1 MSVFDKLKAYS
12 RKPAAVILATVMATS
27 TIPTTPIAQAVTAA
41 YAESST
47 QTTKETKATEKAVA
61 PADLGIKPVNWGGK
75 SDVTLTFSTHID
87 NGEAVATIS
96 ANQVK
101 ALVKDQLENSEDFK
115 NQFVYTKNGQ
125 DALSKQIDAKLAE
138 INKTGKGL
146 PESTTDED
154 GNKTTYSDA
163 VFNSEVAITP
173 EVTGCK
179 VELVNSTDGANS
191 AAKVNDDG
199 SITIKTDKE
208 IKEGTVGLKV
218 TQLSVKASFGYAYMK
233 KVSNTAASGSEG
245 SDGND
250 NGRISIDVGTVGGS
264 GDVHLEGDGQ
274 MSGSSTQITDDPKA
288 KTDVT
293 LENVTSGYGVGMPV
307 STAKVT
313 ANEYYAGI
321 DPSTFAEVDAT
332 DLYYKT
338 THAPYVISLG
348 YKGLRGDIK
357 NSNKEFDA
365 ELSDG
370 DGDVKQNLTIKP
382 NKHFDGGDFTINW
395 YYPNGDPV
403 DGATTTVHVKIA
415 KRTIDLGHVTPSP
428 VDDLAVTAD
437 ALPFRMANDK
447 QQSAA
452 LKKSLNEAVA
462 KLVKNYQMDNPE
474 FEADDISDF
483 FDSAEILDNDAT
495 NELYYGSAEQQNF
508 KLGSENLKLT
518 SRKVKS
524 DDDVLS
530 NYTFTGSPIIE
541 VKKMDSAV
549 WSKTSGD
556 RSLASKLTISGKG
569 LNNEEFHF
577 DKPDARWIHEKGTYT
592 WKDGTIAL
600 ANDPI
605 SSDTKFAA
613 SYQDADKLETM
624 SEGSVDRRF
633 YVKDSDGVIH
643 KITDTTYKLDHT
655 APVLTAFNASP
666 HGSEKTIKQNKLSVW
681 AAEQMDVDFL
691 TSEGPETGTASG
703 MNNAQITYEEEGSTG
718 EKRISPKKL
727 SHKDGT
733 NAYGFSINAN
743 SKVAVKSISLDLTD
757 NAGNVSPEPQKYN
770 SPSVKDCNVK
780 EIEELMAD
788 TTAPTIS
795 TSWDTSAASNGKYYN
810 SNRTLTITINA
821 PFFNYVQ
828 QMMPEYAVA
837 TITKNGSDWETV
849 KPGNFTRI
857 EGTDTWVKTVTF
869 TEDGDYEVKNVNVQD
884 VVGRGADADGDTF
897 TIDKTAPKLNVS
909 WNTEAA
915 QNGKYYNAA
924 RTATITVEEHNFDPN
939 LFKIEAPVSA
949 GNGDEATPAQI
960 GGWSSNGDTHT
971 ATVTF
976 PGQGVY
982 TLSVSGED
990 LASNKSESYTSPEF
1004 VIDTIKPKIDI
1015 QNVVNRTAY
1024 AGEVAPTAAV
1034 HDTNLADGTS
1044 IEVSKISYPLSKDD
1058 PNPYAGAA
1066 INTSATDKSVSYLN
1080 PAKTKGNDGVYTLTV
1095 QAIDLAGNTE
1105 SEAVTW
1111 SVNRFGST
1119 YVISD
1124 NTGKMLDQYLKSSK
1138 TTDVKVT
1145 EINPSGLD
1153 DNKTS
1158 VELTRDTKN
1167 TTLKSGDNYTTD
1179 ANTASGWSEYNYTV
1193 SKSNYDKDGA
1203 YRVLFHSEDAAGN
1216 SSENTMEGK
1225 NAKKSGAAAEINFA
1239 VDDTAPIAS
1248 FVDLA
1253 SNGKYEES
1261 SHKAKV
1267 SFEDNLKL
1275 SKAQI
1280 KVNGKTVATFTAD
1293 QLEKNPIREF
1303 VLDGSS
1309 SKQDVSVVAWDAA
1322 GNKSKELKAT
1332 GVLVTNDSFVL
1343 WMNNLPLMVGTIVAI
1358 VVVAGGI
1365 YMVVAKKRKENE
1377 EK

>member
-41 YAESST
+41 YAESTTT
-47 QTTKETKATEKAVA
+47 QSAKTTETKVT
-61 PADLGIKPVNWGGK
+61 PADLGIKETPWDGK

-87 NGEAVATIS
+87 DGEAVATIS

-163 VFNSEVAITP
+163 VFNSKVAITP

-208 IKEGTVGLKV
+208 IKEGTVSLKV

-274 MSGSSTQITDDPKA
+274 MSGSSTQVTDDPKA

-321 DPSTFAEVDAT
+321 DSSTFADVNAEGLV
-332 DLYYKT
+332 YK
-338 THAPYVISLG
+338 ANQSFDVYAGGLLG
-348 YKGLRGDIK
+348 LKGEIVSDGAND
-357 NSNKEFDA
+357 EFFGA
-365 ELSDG
+365 ELTTSILDKTQT
-370 DGDVKQNLTIKP
+370 VQITPKKAFESEKT
-382 NKHFDGGDFTINW
+382 FTINW
-395 YYPNGDPV
+395 AYPNGK
-403 DGATTTVHVKIA
+403 GNAGTTTVHVKGIA
-415 KRTIDLGHVTPSP
+415 KKPIEASQLAIDAQYYRFQDDQEKNVCDLLNQKVKDQL
-428 VDDLAVTAD
+428 VDDADKDAVKKDDYFKSVSLDGYDETGAS
-437 ALPFRMANDK
+437 PSVCKIVPGEKNDK
-447 QQSAA
+447 NDVYSNYTIECPESVVVNAIEAPTWGEATESGEKTNDLTLASKIGENNSDWTITSGNYKDRYVKQLPTASWGDHTLSAG
-452 LKKSLNEAVA
+452 
-462 KLVKNYQMDNPE
+462 LVKDSFSETWKYPDDQVKDQGNPVHSLYARNSKNGIITRVE
-474 FEADDISDF
+474 VSYKFDCEAPTLSNMTF
-483 FDSAEILDNDAT
+483 DNDANVKKVT
-495 NELYYGSAEQQNF
+495 KDDIIFADQKSDVAYTLAD
-508 KLGSENLKLT
+508 NLSGVAHDNVKTSYSDLKSGKNDIPAKLT
-518 SRKVKS
+518 WDKDANLARFDIKGNTEVPVDSISIHAVDDAGNTADLKPGPNKVPANVTKLVS
-524 DDDVLS
+524 DS
-530 NYTFTGSPIIE
+530 
-541 VKKMDSAV
+541 
-549 WSKTSGD
+549 SGVTV
-556 RSLASKLTISGKG
+556 AISYSDTTPQRTANGKG
-569 LNNEEFHF
+569 
-577 DKPDARWIHEKGTYT
+577 
-592 WKDGTIAL
+592 
-600 ANDPI
+600 
-605 SSDTKFAA
+605 
-613 SYQDADKLETM
+613 
-624 SEGSVDRRF
+624 
-633 YVKDSDGVIH
+633 
-643 KITDTTYKLDHT
+643 
-655 APVLTAFNASP
+655 
-666 HGSEKTIKQNKLSVW
+666 
-681 AAEQMDVDFL
+681 
-691 TSEGPETGTASG
+691 
-703 MNNAQITYEEEGSTG
+703 
-718 EKRISPKKL
+718 
-727 SHKDGT
+727 
-733 NAYGFSINAN
+733 
-743 SKVAVKSISLDLTD
+743 
-757 NAGNVSPEPQKYN
+757 
-770 SPSVKDCNVK
+770 
-780 EIEELMAD
+780 
-788 TTAPTIS
+788 
-795 TSWDTSAASNGKYYN
+795 YYN
-810 SNRTLTITINA
+810 HGRS
-821 PFFNYVQ
+821 
-828 QMMPEYAVA
+828 
-837 TITKNGSDWETV
+837 
-849 KPGNFTRI
+849 
-857 EGTDTWVKTVTF
+857 VTF
-869 TEDGDYEVKNVNVQD
+869 TVTDPFFKYTKKYEPQAICTITRDGADYTTVSLDQQGSGWKDLGNDTYSYTVDLSADGDYVIGEAKFHD
-884 VVGRGADADGDTF
+884 VLGGDGVHGASADGEEF
-897 TIDKTAPKLNVS
+897 VIDQTAPKLNVS

-990 LASNKSESYTSPEF
+990 LATNKSESYTSPEF

-1179 ANTASGWSEYNYTV
+1179 SDTSSGWSEYNYTV

-1293 QLEKNPIREF
+1293 QLEKSPIREF
-1303 VLDGSS
+1303 TLDGSS
-1309 SKQDVSVVAWDAA
+1309 SKQDVTVVAWDAA

>member
-41 YAESST
+41 YAEESQQSQPAKGET
-47 QTTKETKATEKAVA
+47 NTTAFDAKTVLSKN
-61 PADLGIKPVNWGGK
+61 IKWDGVQNLE
-75 SDVTLTFSTHID
+75 LTFSTHIND
-87 NGEAVATIS
+87 GKATAKIS
-96 ANQVK
+96 ADQVT
-101 ALVKDQLENSEDFK
+101 ALVNTELTKSSYDDQF
-115 NQFVYTKNGQ
+115 QYTRDGQ
-125 DALSKQIDAKLAE
+125 DALSKAIDAKLAE
-138 INKTGKGL
+138 INKSGL
-146 PESTTDED
+146 PE
-154 GNKTTYSDA
+154 NKTETSKDGKEKTETKYSNA
-163 VFNSEVAITP
+163 VFDDDNDAKMTREI
-173 EVTGCK
+173 TGCK
-179 VELVNSTDGANS
+179 VELANNTDGANS
-191 AAKVNDDG
+191 VAKVNDDG
-199 SITIKTDKE
+199 SISVETDNE
-208 IKEGTVGLKV
+208 ITGVISLKV
-218 TQLSVKASFGYAYMK
+218 TQISAKVNFGYKYDKAVTK
-233 KVSNTAASGSEG
+233 TVTSSSSDSSDSKDNAGGNFDISIGTE
-245 SDGND
+245 DGNQS
-250 NGRISIDVGTVGGS
+250 NVS
-264 GDVHLEGDGQ
+264 GAIGD
-274 MSGSSTQITDDPKA
+274 
-288 KTDVT
+288 KTDQSTTHETVT
-293 LENVTSGYGVGMPV
+293 DRDDVSLKDVASGYGVGATI
-307 STAKVT
+307 STGQLSAK
-313 ANEYYAGI
+313 EYY
-321 DPSTFAEVDAT
+321 DQFAPVANIDAT
-332 DLYYKT
+332 DLIYKT
-338 THAPYVISLG
+338 SHDPYEISLG
-348 YKGLRGDIK
+348 KQGLTGTVQIA
-357 NSNKEFDA
+357 DA
-365 ELSDG
+365 DAKYFSAEPPTSSAD
-370 DGDVKQNLTIKP
+370 LTQKIQITPK
-382 NKHFDGGDFTINW
+382 KAFDGEKTFTISW
-395 YYPNGDPV
+395 KYPNGN
-403 DGATTTVHVKIA
+403 GAGTTTVHVKGIA
-415 KRTIDLGHVTPSP
+415 KKPLDLSG
-428 VDDLAVTAD
+428 VTAKD
-437 ALPFRMANDK
+437 QVDFRMATDQDEYLK
-447 QQSAA
+447 DAA
-452 LKKSLNEAVA
+452 NKAAKKAIEDTKTGDEV
-462 KLVKNYQMDNPE
+462 
-474 FEADDISDF
+474 SDF
-483 FDSAEILDNDAT
+483 YKSASI
-495 NELYYGSAEQQNF
+495 
-508 KLGSENLKLT
+508 
-518 SRKVKS
+518 KS
-524 DDDVLS
+524 DDYSDYYTNATAQKNNTLDEKKLTLEQGNNDVLD
-530 NYTFTGSPIIE
+530 NYAITGQPTVVVKAMESKAWSDGTDLTKRLSLAGTGLKAETFTSP
-541 VKKMDSAV
+541 
-549 WSKTSGD
+549 SKTWIKTNATAKWQGGK
-556 RSLASKLTISGKG
+556 LADTRGGLSAETKFVESTDDTNRGGQGKMENSFYVQDNDDKIVREITGTSYLYDNVVPGLTSFKAVPDTSK
-569 LNNEEFHF
+569 F
-577 DKPDARWIHEKGTYT
+577 
-592 WKDGTIAL
+592 KDFK
-600 ANDPI
+600 
-605 SSDTKFAA
+605 SSD
-613 SYQDADKLETM
+613 
-624 SEGSVDRRF
+624 
-633 YVKDSDGVIH
+633 
-643 KITDTTYKLDHT
+643 
-655 APVLTAFNASP
+655 
-666 HGSEKTIKQNKLSVW
+666 NKVW
-681 AAEQMDVDFL
+681 AAENMKVQFYTTEGDNTKDDENPCASGINKVEG
-691 TSEGPETGTASG
+691 TYTEQSSKGKSEEKPIPGTAFDKTKDKYG
-703 MNNAQITYEEEGSTG
+703 YEFS
-718 EKRISPKKL
+718 L
-727 SHKDGT
+727 SAD
-733 NAYGFSINAN
+733 
-743 SKVAVKSISLDLTD
+743 SKVRSDQIHVTLTD
-757 NAGNVSPEPQKYN
+757 NAGNKS
-770 SPSVKDCNVK
+770 K
-780 EIEELMAD
+780 ELGYGDALLDGKKNTNIDVEELAA
-788 TTAPTIS
+788 TTSAPTIS
-795 TSWDTSAASNGKYYN
+795 TSWNTTAASNGKYYN
-810 SNRTLTITINA
+810 VNRTLTVTIHA
-821 PFFNYVQ
+821 PFF
-828 QMMPEYAVA
+828 EYTQAYLSGDVFA
-837 TITKNGSDWETV
+837 TVTKNGGSYRTLTPSDF
-849 KPGNFTRI
+849 KSQGN
-857 EGTDTWVKTVTF
+857 DTWVATVDF
-869 TEDGDYEVKNVNVQD
+869 TEDGDYEVSNVNVQD
-884 VVGRGADADGDTF
+884 ILGRGSTADGDTF

-1293 QLEKNPIREF
+1293 QLEKSPIREF
-1303 VLDGSS
+1303 TLDGSS
-1309 SKQDVSVVAWDAA
+1309 SKQDVTVVAWDAA

>member
-41 YAESST
+41 YAESTT
-47 QTTKETKATEKAVA
+47 QTTKETEVTEKAVA
-61 PADLGIKPVNWGGK
+61 PADLGIKPVNWDGK

-101 ALVKDQLENSEDFK
+101 ALVKGQLENSEDFK

-179 VELVNSTDGANS
+179 VELANSTDGANS
-191 AAKVNDDG
+191 AATVNDDG

-208 IKEGTVGLKV
+208 IKEGTVSLKV

-274 MSGSSTQITDDPKA
+274 MSGSSTQVTDDPKA

-321 DPSTFAEVDAT
+321 DSSTFADVNAEGLV
-332 DLYYKT
+332 YKSNQSFDVY
-338 THAPYVISLG
+338 AGGLLGLKGVIVSDGANDELFG
-348 YKGLRGDIK
+348 
-357 NSNKEFDA
+357 A
-365 ELSDG
+365 ELTTSILDKTQTVQITPKKAFEG
-370 DGDVKQNLTIKP
+370 ERT
-382 NKHFDGGDFTINW
+382 FTINW
-395 YYPNGDPV
+395 AYPNGK
-403 DGATTTVHVKIA
+403 GNAGTTTVHVKGIA
-415 KRTIDLGHVTPSP
+415 KKPIEADQLAIDAQYYRFQDDQEKNVCDLLNQKVKDQL
-428 VDDLAVTAD
+428 VDDADKDAVKKEDYFKSVSLDGYDETGASTSVCKIKPG
-437 ALPFRMANDK
+437 ATNDK
-447 QQSAA
+447 NDVYSNYEIKCPESVSVKPIESMVLEDWGKTTDSGEKTAE
-452 LKKSLNEAVA
+452 LTLTSKYGEDNHEWTITHKNFRERYVKELPVA
-462 KLVKNYQMDNPE
+462 SWDGHTLSKDLVK
-474 FEADDISDF
+474 
-483 FDSAEILDNDAT
+483 DSFTNTWKNDTDEEGSPAYPLYARNSKNGIITRVTVSYEYDRTAPTLKNITFDNDA
-495 NELYYGSAEQQNF
+495 SV
-508 KLGSENLKLT
+508 K
-518 SRKVKS
+518 KVPKDDILFTDQKS
-524 DDDVLS
+524 DVAYTLADELSGVDHDNVKTTYDDLKS
-530 NYTFTGSPIIE
+530 GKTGILADPLIWDKSGNRARFDIKGDSE
-541 VKKMDSAV
+541 VPVDSISIHAV
-549 WSKTSGD
+549 DAAVNVATLD
-556 RSLASKLTISGKG
+556 RSKSQEVPEKVSKLVANSSGVTVNVSYSDTTPQRTANGKG
-569 LNNEEFHF
+569 
-577 DKPDARWIHEKGTYT
+577 
-592 WKDGTIAL
+592 
-600 ANDPI
+600 
-605 SSDTKFAA
+605 
-613 SYQDADKLETM
+613 
-624 SEGSVDRRF
+624 
-633 YVKDSDGVIH
+633 
-643 KITDTTYKLDHT
+643 
-655 APVLTAFNASP
+655 
-666 HGSEKTIKQNKLSVW
+666 
-681 AAEQMDVDFL
+681 
-691 TSEGPETGTASG
+691 
-703 MNNAQITYEEEGSTG
+703 
-718 EKRISPKKL
+718 
-727 SHKDGT
+727 
-733 NAYGFSINAN
+733 
-743 SKVAVKSISLDLTD
+743 
-757 NAGNVSPEPQKYN
+757 
-770 SPSVKDCNVK
+770 
-780 EIEELMAD
+780 
-788 TTAPTIS
+788 
-795 TSWDTSAASNGKYYN
+795 YYN
-810 SNRTLTITINA
+810 HGRS
-821 PFFNYVQ
+821 
-828 QMMPEYAVA
+828 
-837 TITKNGSDWETV
+837 
-849 KPGNFTRI
+849 
-857 EGTDTWVKTVTF
+857 VTF
-869 TEDGDYEVKNVNVQD
+869 TVTDPFCKYTKQYEPQQICKITRDGSDYVTVSLDQQGSGWKDLGNDTYSYTVDLSADGDYVIGEAKFHD
-884 VVGRGADADGDTF
+884 VLGGGIHSASADGEEF
-897 TIDKTAPKLNVS
+897 VIDQTAPKLNVS

-1179 ANTASGWSEYNYTV
+1179 SDTSSGWSEYNYTV

-1293 QLEKNPIREF
+1293 QLEKSPIREF
-1303 VLDGSS
+1303 TLDGSS
-1309 SKQDVSVVAWDAA
+1309 SKQDVTVVAWDAA

>member
-1 MSVFDKLKAYS
+1 MFDKLKAYS

-41 YAESST
+41 YAAETST
-47 QTTKETKATEKAVA
+47 QATKETEVTEKAVA
-61 PADLGIKPVNWGGK
+61 PADLGIKPVNWDGK

-101 ALVKDQLENSEDFK
+101 ALVKGQLENSEDFK

-179 VELVNSTDGANS
+179 VELANSTDGANS
-191 AAKVNDDG
+191 AATVNDDG

-208 IKEGTVGLKV
+208 IKEGTVSLKV

-274 MSGSSTQITDDPKA
+274 MSGSSTQVTDDPKA

-321 DPSTFAEVDAT
+321 DSSTFADVNAEGLV
-332 DLYYKT
+332 YKSNQSFDVY
-338 THAPYVISLG
+338 AGGLLGLKGVIVSDGANDELFG
-348 YKGLRGDIK
+348 
-357 NSNKEFDA
+357 A
-365 ELSDG
+365 ELTTSILDKTQTVQITPKKAFEG
-370 DGDVKQNLTIKP
+370 ERT
-382 NKHFDGGDFTINW
+382 FTINW
-395 YYPNGDPV
+395 AYPNGK
-403 DGATTTVHVKIA
+403 GNAGTTTVHVKGIA
-415 KRTIDLGHVTPSP
+415 KKPIEADQLAIDAQYYRFQDDQEKNVCDLLNQKVKDQL
-428 VDDLAVTAD
+428 VDDADKDAVKKEDYFKSVSLDGYDETGASVSVCKIKPGVTNDENDVYSNYAIECPESVVVNAIEAPTWGEETESHEKTNDLILTSKIGENNSDWTITSGNYKDRYVKQLPTASWGD
-437 ALPFRMANDK
+437 HTL
-447 QQSAA
+447 SA
-452 LKKSLNEAVA
+452 E
-462 KLVKNYQMDNPE
+462 LVKDSFSKTWKYSDEQVKDQGNPVHSLYARNSKNGIITRVE
-474 FEADDISDF
+474 VSYKFDCEAPTLSNITF
-483 FDSAEILDNDAT
+483 DNDA
-495 NELYYGSAEQQNF
+495 NV
-508 KLGSENLKLT
+508 K
-518 SRKVKS
+518 KVTKDDIIFADQKS
-524 DDDVLS
+524 DVAYTLADNLS
-530 NYTFTGSPIIE
+530 GVAHDN
-541 VKKMDSAV
+541 V
-549 WSKTSGD
+549 KTSYSD
-556 RSLASKLTISGKG
+556 LKSGKNDIPAELTWDDKG
-569 LNNEEFHF
+569 ANLARF
-577 DKPDARWIHEKGTYT
+577 DIRGNTEVPVDSISIHAVDEAGNTADLKPGPNKVP
-592 WKDGTIAL
+592 
-600 ANDPI
+600 ANVTKLVSDSSGVTVAI
-605 SSDTKFAA
+605 SYSDTTP
-613 SYQDADKLETM
+613 Q
-624 SEGSVDRRF
+624 R
-633 YVKDSDGVIH
+633 
-643 KITDTTYKLDHT
+643 T
-655 APVLTAFNASP
+655 A
-666 HGSEKTIKQNKLSVW
+666 
-681 AAEQMDVDFL
+681 
-691 TSEGPETGTASG
+691 
-703 MNNAQITYEEEGSTG
+703 
-718 EKRISPKKL
+718 
-727 SHKDGT
+727 
-733 NAYGFSINAN
+733 
-743 SKVAVKSISLDLTD
+743 
-757 NAGNVSPEPQKYN
+757 
-770 SPSVKDCNVK
+770 
-780 EIEELMAD
+780 
-788 TTAPTIS
+788 
-795 TSWDTSAASNGKYYN
+795 NGKGYYN
-810 SNRTLTITINA
+810 HGRS
-821 PFFNYVQ
+821 
-828 QMMPEYAVA
+828 
-837 TITKNGSDWETV
+837 
-849 KPGNFTRI
+849 
-857 EGTDTWVKTVTF
+857 VTF
-869 TEDGDYEVKNVNVQD
+869 TVTDPFFKYTKKYEPQAICTITRDGADYTTVSLDQQGSGWKDLGNDTYSYTVDLSADGDYVIGQAKFHD
-884 VVGRGADADGDTF
+884 VIGGGVHTALADGEEF
-897 TIDKTAPKLNVS
+897 VIDQTAPKLNVS

-1111 SVNRFGST
+1111 SVNLFGST

-1179 ANTASGWSEYNYTV
+1179 SDTSSGWSEYNYTV

-1293 QLEKNPIREF
+1293 QLEKSPIREF
-1303 VLDGSS
+1303 TLDGSS
-1309 SKQDVSVVAWDAA
+1309 SKQDVTVVAWDAA

>member
-41 YAESST
+41 YAAETST
-47 QTTKETKATEKAVA
+47 SEPAKSEYKSKATSSV
-61 PADLGIKPVNWGGK
+61 DLTGRTISLTFDSKVPKGVDGTARATIKK
-75 SDVTLTFSTHID
+75 SDLED
-87 NGEAVATIS
+87 
-96 ANQVK
+96 
-101 ALVKDQLENSEDFK
+101 LVYSNSHELFD
-115 NQFVYTKNGQ
+115 
-125 DALSKQIDAKLAE
+125 DALNNAVDAKL
-138 INKTGKGL
+138 
-146 PESTTDED
+146 
-154 GNKTTYSDA
+154 
-163 VFNSEVAITP
+163 
-173 EVTGCK
+173 
-179 VELVNSTDGANS
+179 
-191 AAKVNDDG
+191 
-199 SITIKTDKE
+199 KE
-208 IKEGTVGLKV
+208 IEKDPKKQNVKLYYGNGGSKYHGRTYDVSLTSDTEGVVVKEIDKDTYEVSSDKVVENAKLTLTVK
-218 TQLSVKASFGYAYMK
+218 SASFGYMFKYSYEDVVEPTEKPEPGEGAGGADS
-233 KVSNTAASGSEG
+233 SNPAGDSKGNGDSATGKATSGSENKTKYDVVDTEKTG
-245 SDGND
+245 EKVNLDEETVAKINAAFAAD
-250 NGRISIDVGTVGGS
+250 TIS
-264 GDVHLEGDGQ
+264 
-274 MSGSSTQITDDPKA
+274 
-288 KTDVT
+288 
-293 LENVTSGYGVGMPV
+293 VTSNDAWNGVQN
-307 STAKVT
+307 A
-313 ANEYYAGI
+313 I
-321 DPSTFAEVDAT
+321 DA
-332 DLYYKT
+332 
-338 THAPYVISLG
+338 
-348 YKGLRGDIK
+348 
-357 NSNKEFDA
+357 
-365 ELSDG
+365 
-370 DGDVKQNLTIKP
+370 VKQNGVTVSDLKYENKGTAKTVELFNAPEGLTLSSDTKGNDFVSVSEPSYKDGVYSISVTPKACDPRNQDVVAHVKVKYPNGEEAGNIAVTIKP
-382 NKHFDGGDFTINW
+382 
-395 YYPNGDPV
+395 V
-403 DGATTTVHVKIA
+403 A
-415 KRTIDLGHVTPSP
+415 KQRVDLGKWVNTE
-428 VDDLAVTAD
+428 
-437 ALPFRMANDK
+437 ALPFRLAKDQKPEILKTANDLGK
-447 QQSAA
+447 
-452 LKKSLNEAVA
+452 
-462 KLVKNYQMDNPE
+462 
-474 FEADDISDF
+474 
-483 FDSAEILDNDAT
+483 DAT
-495 NELYYGSAEQQNF
+495 NGEVSDLFESVTITEEEYNKAAFATDDTELDSSALEF
-508 KLGSENLKLT
+508 KLRGSKDNLDKLNNYDFTVDGSQITQPKIKVAKIKDVAWDEQSGVTLTGLTYNEDYYKKQGNKDYSKTIHKADDNLWYRNVATVGVDGENAVAVSQDIEDNQTVADLDFAKQQTFKTSASANQLAKFYTQNSDKVIKRVRDVNYNYDHTRPSLT
-518 SRKVKS
+518 SFTAKASGSKKAELKS
-524 DDDVLS
+524 GSHAGALVADRITVDFEANDGPSNDGTGVSGIADVQANYQIQKS
-530 NYTFTGSPIIE
+530 GQKTATPKAEDYGKYTFEIDE
-541 VKKMDSAV
+541 D
-549 WSKTSGD
+549 
-556 RSLASKLTISGKG
+556 
-569 LNNEEFHF
+569 
-577 DKPDARWIHEKGTYT
+577 
-592 WKDGTIAL
+592 
-600 ANDPI
+600 
-605 SSDTKFAA
+605 
-613 SYQDADKLETM
+613 
-624 SEGSVDRRF
+624 
-633 YVKDSDGVIH
+633 
-643 KITDTTYKLDHT
+643 
-655 APVLTAFNASP
+655 
-666 HGSEKTIKQNKLSVW
+666 
-681 AAEQMDVDFL
+681 
-691 TSEGPETGTASG
+691 
-703 MNNAQITYEEEGSTG
+703 
-718 EKRISPKKL
+718 
-727 SHKDGT
+727 
-733 NAYGFSINAN
+733 
-743 SKVAVKSISLDLTD
+743 SKVSTDSIHVKMVD
-757 NAGNVSPEPQKYN
+757 NAGNTNDQTLADAKINPKYTELVRASSAPEI
-770 SPSVKDCNVK
+770 SSSW
-780 EIEELMAD
+780 D
-788 TTAPTIS
+788 TTA
-795 TSWDTSAASNGKYYN
+795 ASNAKYYN
-810 SNRTLTITINA
+810 VSRTLTLTIKA
-821 PFFNYVQ
+821 PFYEYVQ
-828 QMMPEYAVA
+828 EYMENVPIA
-837 TITKNGSDWETV
+837 
-849 KPGNFTRI
+849 
-857 EGTDTWVKTVTF
+857 TVTRDGKSWKSVFPTDFKETSEGSNVYTCSIPF
-869 TEDGDYEVKNVNVQD
+869 TEDGDY
-884 VVGRGADADGDTF
+884 VVSDCVVTDLIGRQAKADGDTF

-960 GGWSSNGDTHT
+960 GGWTSNGDTHT

-1024 AGEVAPTAAV
+1024 AGEVAPSAAV
-1034 HDTNLADGTS
+1034 HDTNLADGTT

-1179 ANTASGWSEYNYTV
+1179 SDTSSGWSEYNYTV

-1225 NAKKSGAAAEINFA
+1225 NAKKTGAAAEINFA

-1293 QLEKNPIREF
+1293 QLEKSPIREF
-1303 VLDGSS
+1303 TLDGSS
-1309 SKQDVSVVAWDAA
+1309 SKQDVTVVAWDAA

-1343 WMNNLPLMVGTIVAI
+1343 WMNNLPLMIGTIVAI

-1365 YMVVAKKRKENE
+1365 YLVVAKKRKENE
-1377 EK
+1377 EN

>member
-41 YAESST
+41 YAES
-47 QTTKETKATEKAVA
+47 TTAQPAKGAETEPVTVDPASLVNKNVHWNGQDELMLNFSSHIKDGSSSATIV
-61 PADLGIKPVNWGGK
+61 K
-75 SDVTLTFSTHID
+75 SDVIGMVNNAFQ
-87 NGEAVATIS
+87 GEAYDS
-96 ANQVK
+96 AFAYTAGGDDAVSK
-101 ALVKDQLENSEDFK
+101 A
-115 NQFVYTKNGQ
+115 
-125 DALSKQIDAKLAE
+125 IDESLAREAEKLAKN
-138 INKTGKGL
+138 NKDDEKETVAYDNVAVNGDIARKVVGCDYDIIA
-146 PESTTDED
+146 PE
-154 GNKTTYSDA
+154 GVK
-163 VFNSEVAITP
+163 
-173 EVTGCK
+173 VTK
-179 VELVNSTDGANS
+179 E
-191 AAKVNDDG
+191 KDG
-199 SITIKTDKE
+199 SISIEGNAPVENAQIKLKVKSVTVDLSFNYTYKKTTTPKSTSATE
-208 IKEGTVGLKV
+208 TTVSENKDAKSDDVTNGGTPTPTPTPAPAKSTEETLDGNHKLYASLEDRTVDCGAGTEVLSGAITNREYFSGAADALKAAENVDAAGLVYKTPHADYAVLSGSWQGLK
-218 TQLSVKASFGYAYMK
+218 G
-233 KVSNTAASGSEG
+233 E
-245 SDGND
+245 
-250 NGRISIDVGTVGGS
+250 
-264 GDVHLEGDGQ
+264 
-274 MSGSSTQITDDPKA
+274 
-288 KTDVT
+288 
-293 LENVTSGYGVGMPV
+293 LEN
-307 STAKVT
+307 
-313 ANEYYAGI
+313 
-321 DPSTFAEVDAT
+321 AEA
-332 DLYYKT
+332 
-338 THAPYVISLG
+338 
-348 YKGLRGDIK
+348 
-357 NSNKEFDA
+357 NKEFFDA
-365 ELSDG
+365 DLMTSTAAFEQK
-370 DGDVKQNLTIKP
+370 VKITPK
-382 NKHFDGGDFTINW
+382 KAFEDEKTFTITW
-395 YYPNGDPV
+395 KYPNGDPA
-403 DGATTTVHVKIA
+403 GTTTVHVRGIA
-415 KRTIDLGHVTPSP
+415 QKDL
-428 VDDLAVTAD
+428 DLASVTAENQVD
-437 ALPFRMANDK
+437 FRMATDQDSYLLK
-447 QQSAA
+447 AA
-452 LKKSLNEAVA
+452 NAAAEKAV
-462 KLVKNYQMDNPE
+462 
-474 FEADDISDF
+474 
-483 FDSAEILDNDAT
+483 DAT
-495 NELYYGSAEQQNF
+495 QTGDKITDLYTSASIKESDYSEYYTNGKKYAEN
-508 KLGSENLKLT
+508 KLDGTRLSLK
-518 SRKVKS
+518 KS
-524 DDDVLS
+524 DDDILANYNIIGQPTVVVKPMVSKAWSDDTDLTKRLS
-530 NYTFTGSPIIE
+530 LAGTGLKAETFTSP
-541 VKKMDSAV
+541 
-549 WSKTSGD
+549 SKTWIKTNATAKWQGGK
-556 RSLASKLTISGKG
+556 LADTRGGLSAETKFVESTDDTNRGGQGKMENSFYVQDNDDKIVREITGTSYLYDNVVPGLTSFKAVPDTSK
-569 LNNEEFHF
+569 F
-577 DKPDARWIHEKGTYT
+577 
-592 WKDGTIAL
+592 KDFK
-600 ANDPI
+600 
-605 SSDTKFAA
+605 SSD
-613 SYQDADKLETM
+613 
-624 SEGSVDRRF
+624 
-633 YVKDSDGVIH
+633 
-643 KITDTTYKLDHT
+643 
-655 APVLTAFNASP
+655 
-666 HGSEKTIKQNKLSVW
+666 NKVW
-681 AAEQMDVDFL
+681 AAENMKVQFYTTEGDNTKDDENPCASGINKVEG
-691 TSEGPETGTASG
+691 TYTEQSSKGKSEEKPIPGTAFDKTKDKYG
-703 MNNAQITYEEEGSTG
+703 YEFS
-718 EKRISPKKL
+718 L
-727 SHKDGT
+727 SAD
-733 NAYGFSINAN
+733 
-743 SKVAVKSISLDLTD
+743 SKVRSDQIHVTLTD
-757 NAGNVSPEPQKYN
+757 NAGNKS
-770 SPSVKDCNVK
+770 K
-780 EIEELMAD
+780 ELGYGDALLDGKKNTNIDVEELAA
-788 TTAPTIS
+788 TTSAPTIS
-795 TSWDTSAASNGKYYN
+795 TSWNTTAASNGKYYN
-810 SNRTLTITINA
+810 VNRTLTVTIHA
-821 PFFNYVQ
+821 PFF
-828 QMMPEYAVA
+828 EYTQAYLSGDVFA
-837 TITKNGSDWETV
+837 TVTKNGGSYRTLTPSDF
-849 KPGNFTRI
+849 KSQGN
-857 EGTDTWVKTVTF
+857 DTWVATVDF
-869 TEDGDYEVKNVNVQD
+869 TEDGDYEVSNVNVQD
-884 VVGRGADADGDTF
+884 ILGRGSTADGDTF

-1179 ANTASGWSEYNYTV
+1179 SDTSSGWSEYNYTV

-1225 NAKKSGAAAEINFA
+1225 NAKKSGASAEINFA

-1293 QLEKNPIREF
+1293 QLEKSPIREF
-1303 VLDGSS
+1303 TLDGSS
-1309 SKQDVSVVAWDAA
+1309 SKQDVTVVAWDAA

>member
-41 YAESST
+41 YAES
-47 QTTKETKATEKAVA
+47 TTAQSAKTTETKVT
-61 PADLGIKPVNWGGK
+61 PADLGIKETPWDGK

-87 NGEAVATIS
+87 DGEAVATIS

-163 VFNSEVAITP
+163 VFNSKVAITP

-208 IKEGTVGLKV
+208 IKEGTVSLKV

-274 MSGSSTQITDDPKA
+274 MSGSSTQVTDDPKA

-321 DPSTFAEVDAT
+321 DSSTFADVNAEGLV
-332 DLYYKT
+332 YK
-338 THAPYVISLG
+338 ANQSFDVYAGGLLG
-348 YKGLRGDIK
+348 LKGEIVSDGAND
-357 NSNKEFDA
+357 EFFGA
-365 ELSDG
+365 ELTTSILDKTQT
-370 DGDVKQNLTIKP
+370 VQITPKKA
-382 NKHFDGGDFTINW
+382 FDSEKTFTINW
-395 YYPNGDPV
+395 AYPNGK
-403 DGATTTVHVKIA
+403 GNAGTTTVHVKGIA
-415 KRTIDLGHVTPSP
+415 KKPIEASQLAIDAQYYRFQDDQEKNVCDLLNQKVKDQL
-428 VDDLAVTAD
+428 VDDADKDAVKKDDYFKSVSLDGYDETGAS
-437 ALPFRMANDK
+437 PSVCKIVPGEKNDK
-447 QQSAA
+447 NDVYSNYTIECPESVVVNAIEAPTWGEATESGEKTNDLTLASKIGENNSDWTITSGNYKDRYVKQLPTASWGDHTLSA
-452 LKKSLNEAVA
+452 E
-462 KLVKNYQMDNPE
+462 LVKDSFSETWKYPDDQVKDQGNPVHSLYARNSKNGIITRVE
-474 FEADDISDF
+474 VSYKFDCEAPTLSNMTF
-483 FDSAEILDNDAT
+483 DNDANVKKVT
-495 NELYYGSAEQQNF
+495 KDDIIFADQKSDVAYTLAD
-508 KLGSENLKLT
+508 NLSGVAHDNVKTSYSDLKSGKNDIPAKLT
-518 SRKVKS
+518 WDKDANLARFDIKGNTEVPVDSISIHAVDDAGNTADLKPGPNKVPANVTKLVS
-524 DDDVLS
+524 DS
-530 NYTFTGSPIIE
+530 
-541 VKKMDSAV
+541 
-549 WSKTSGD
+549 SGVTV
-556 RSLASKLTISGKG
+556 AISYSDTTPQRTANGKG
-569 LNNEEFHF
+569 
-577 DKPDARWIHEKGTYT
+577 
-592 WKDGTIAL
+592 
-600 ANDPI
+600 
-605 SSDTKFAA
+605 
-613 SYQDADKLETM
+613 
-624 SEGSVDRRF
+624 
-633 YVKDSDGVIH
+633 
-643 KITDTTYKLDHT
+643 
-655 APVLTAFNASP
+655 
-666 HGSEKTIKQNKLSVW
+666 
-681 AAEQMDVDFL
+681 
-691 TSEGPETGTASG
+691 
-703 MNNAQITYEEEGSTG
+703 
-718 EKRISPKKL
+718 
-727 SHKDGT
+727 
-733 NAYGFSINAN
+733 
-743 SKVAVKSISLDLTD
+743 
-757 NAGNVSPEPQKYN
+757 
-770 SPSVKDCNVK
+770 
-780 EIEELMAD
+780 
-788 TTAPTIS
+788 
-795 TSWDTSAASNGKYYN
+795 YYN
-810 SNRTLTITINA
+810 HGRS
-821 PFFNYVQ
+821 
-828 QMMPEYAVA
+828 
-837 TITKNGSDWETV
+837 
-849 KPGNFTRI
+849 
-857 EGTDTWVKTVTF
+857 VTF
-869 TEDGDYEVKNVNVQD
+869 TVTDPFFKYTKKYEPQAICTITRDGADYTTVSLDQQGSGWKDLGNDTYSYTVDLSADGDYVIGEAKFHD
-884 VVGRGADADGDTF
+884 VLGGDGVHGASAAGEEF
-897 TIDKTAPKLNVS
+897 VIDQTAPKLNVS

-1015 QNVVNRTAY
+1015 HNVVNRTAY

-1293 QLEKNPIREF
+1293 QLEKSPIREF
-1303 VLDGSS
+1303 TLDGSS
-1309 SKQDVSVVAWDAA
+1309 SKQDVTVVAWDAA

>member
-1 MSVFDKLKAYS
+1 MSMFDKLKAYS

-41 YAESST
+41 YAAES
-47 QTTKETKATEKAVA
+47 TTPAKTKGTEKAETKNVT
-61 PADLGIKPVNWGGK
+61 PADLGINDIDNWNGSDQTVTYSVHIDKGTPNVTIKADTIAKLIDEQVRAQAGDQFKYDPNAQTGVSKVVNDELAGITLPDGCKDKAVSKDKNGEYLVTTSLDTKSLAYTVSPAAGVTQNKDNSVTVVANADGEVQLTFTVTKLNYNVSFSYGYEKPQEKKDPEPGKDDTSKKDENTDTSTSENSASGGETATPAPEPTDHVDVKEPVNCKAQFAPDYSKVVFQTPGK
-75 SDVTLTFSTHID
+75 L
-87 NGEAVATIS
+87 
-96 ANQVK
+96 K
-101 ALVKDQLENSEDFK
+101 
-115 NQFVYTKNGQ
+115 FV
-125 DALSKQIDAKLAE
+125 
-138 INKTGKGL
+138 
-146 PESTTDED
+146 
-154 GNKTTYSDA
+154 
-163 VFNSEVAITP
+163 
-173 EVTGCK
+173 
-179 VELVNSTDGANS
+179 
-191 AAKVNDDG
+191 
-199 SITIKTDKE
+199 
-208 IKEGTVGLKV
+208 
-218 TQLSVKASFGYAYMK
+218 
-233 KVSNTAASGSEG
+233 
-245 SDGND
+245 
-250 NGRISIDVGTVGGS
+250 
-264 GDVHLEGDGQ
+264 
-274 MSGSSTQITDDPKA
+274 
-288 KTDVT
+288 
-293 LENVTSGYGVGMPV
+293 
-307 STAKVT
+307 
-313 ANEYYAGI
+313 EYYSNL

-365 ELSDG
+365 ELTDGDSDG
-370 DGDVKQNLTIKP
+370 KQNLEIKP

-395 YYPNGDPV
+395 YYPNDQLV
-403 DGATTTVHVKIA
+403 NGATTTVHVKIE
-415 KRTIDLGHVTPSP
+415 KRMIDLGHVTPNP

-462 KLVKNYQMDNPE
+462 ELVKNYQMDNPE
-474 FEADDISDF
+474 FEADDISDY

-508 KLGSENLKLT
+508 KLNSENLKLT

-530 NYTFTGSPIIE
+530 NYTIMGSPIIE

-549 WSKTSGD
+549 WSDTSGD

-633 YVKDSDGVIH
+633 YVKDSNGVIH

-655 APVLTAFNASP
+655 APVLIAFNASP

-703 MNNAQITYEEEGSTG
+703 MNNAQISYEEEGSTG
-718 EKRISPKKL
+718 EKRINPKKL
-727 SHKDGT
+727 THKDGT

-743 SKVAVKSISLDLTD
+743 SKVAVNSISLDLTD

-810 SNRTLTITINA
+810 SSRTLTITINA

-884 VVGRGADADGDTF
+884 VVGRGADAKGDTF

-949 GNGDEATPAQI
+949 GNGDEATPAQV

-1004 VIDTIKPKIDI
+1004 AIDTIKPKIDI

-1095 QAIDLAGNTE
+1095 QAVDLAGNTE

-1179 ANTASGWSEYNYTV
+1179 SDTSSGWSEYNYTV

-1293 QLEKNPIREF
+1293 QLEKSPIREF
-1303 VLDGSS
+1303 TLDGSS
-1309 SKQDVSVVAWDAA
+1309 SKQDVTVVAWDAA

>member
-41 YAESST
+41 YAES
-47 QTTKETKATEKAVA
+47 TTAQPAKGAETEPVTVDPASLVNKNVHWNGQDELMLNFSSHIKDGSSSATIV
-61 PADLGIKPVNWGGK
+61 K
-75 SDVTLTFSTHID
+75 SDVIGMVNNAFQ
-87 NGEAVATIS
+87 GEAYDS
-96 ANQVK
+96 AFAYTAGGDDAVSK
-101 ALVKDQLENSEDFK
+101 A
-115 NQFVYTKNGQ
+115 
-125 DALSKQIDAKLAE
+125 IDESLAREAEKLAKN
-138 INKTGKGL
+138 NKDDEKETVAYDNVAVNGDIARKVVGCDYDIIA
-146 PESTTDED
+146 PE
-154 GNKTTYSDA
+154 GVK
-163 VFNSEVAITP
+163 
-173 EVTGCK
+173 VTK
-179 VELVNSTDGANS
+179 E
-191 AAKVNDDG
+191 KDG
-199 SITIKTDKE
+199 SISIEGNAPVENAQIKLKVKSVTVDLSFNYTYKKTTTPKSTSATE
-208 IKEGTVGLKV
+208 TTVSENKDAKSDDVTNGGTPTPTPTPAPAKSTEETLDGNHKLYASLEDRTVDCGAGTEVLSGAITNREYFSGAADALKAAENVDAAGLVYKTPHADYAVLSGSWQGLK
-218 TQLSVKASFGYAYMK
+218 G
-233 KVSNTAASGSEG
+233 E
-245 SDGND
+245 
-250 NGRISIDVGTVGGS
+250 
-264 GDVHLEGDGQ
+264 
-274 MSGSSTQITDDPKA
+274 
-288 KTDVT
+288 
-293 LENVTSGYGVGMPV
+293 LEN
-307 STAKVT
+307 
-313 ANEYYAGI
+313 
-321 DPSTFAEVDAT
+321 AEA
-332 DLYYKT
+332 
-338 THAPYVISLG
+338 
-348 YKGLRGDIK
+348 
-357 NSNKEFDA
+357 NKEFFDA
-365 ELSDG
+365 DLMTSTAAFEQK
-370 DGDVKQNLTIKP
+370 VKITPK
-382 NKHFDGGDFTINW
+382 KAFEDEKTFTITW
-395 YYPNGDPV
+395 KYPNGDPA
-403 DGATTTVHVKIA
+403 GTTTVHVRGIA
-415 KRTIDLGHVTPSP
+415 QKDL
-428 VDDLAVTAD
+428 DLASVTAENQVD
-437 ALPFRMANDK
+437 FRMATDQDSYLLK
-447 QQSAA
+447 AA
-452 LKKSLNEAVA
+452 NAAAEKAV
-462 KLVKNYQMDNPE
+462 
-474 FEADDISDF
+474 
-483 FDSAEILDNDAT
+483 DAT
-495 NELYYGSAEQQNF
+495 QTGDKITDLYTSASIKESDYSEYYTNGKKYAEN
-508 KLGSENLKLT
+508 KLDGTRLSLK
-518 SRKVKS
+518 KS
-524 DDDVLS
+524 DDDILANYNIIGQPTVVVKPMVSKAWSDDTDLTKRLS
-530 NYTFTGSPIIE
+530 LAGTGLKAETFTSP
-541 VKKMDSAV
+541 
-549 WSKTSGD
+549 SKTWIKTNATAKWQGGK
-556 RSLASKLTISGKG
+556 LADTRGGLSAETKFVESTDDTNRGGQGKMENSFYVQDNDDKIVREITGTSYLYDNVVPGLTSFKAVPDTSK
-569 LNNEEFHF
+569 F
-577 DKPDARWIHEKGTYT
+577 
-592 WKDGTIAL
+592 KDFK
-600 ANDPI
+600 
-605 SSDTKFAA
+605 SSD
-613 SYQDADKLETM
+613 
-624 SEGSVDRRF
+624 
-633 YVKDSDGVIH
+633 
-643 KITDTTYKLDHT
+643 
-655 APVLTAFNASP
+655 
-666 HGSEKTIKQNKLSVW
+666 NKVW
-681 AAEQMDVDFL
+681 AAENMKVQFYTTEGDNTKDDENPCASGINKVEG
-691 TSEGPETGTASG
+691 TYTEQSSKGKSEEKPIPGTAFDKTKDKYG
-703 MNNAQITYEEEGSTG
+703 YEFS
-718 EKRISPKKL
+718 L
-727 SHKDGT
+727 SAD
-733 NAYGFSINAN
+733 
-743 SKVAVKSISLDLTD
+743 SKVRSDQIHVTLTD
-757 NAGNVSPEPQKYN
+757 NAGNKS
-770 SPSVKDCNVK
+770 K
-780 EIEELMAD
+780 ELGYGDALLDGKKNTNIDVEELAA
-788 TTAPTIS
+788 TTSAPTIS
-795 TSWDTSAASNGKYYN
+795 TSWNTTAASNGKYYN
-810 SNRTLTITINA
+810 VNRTLTVTIHA
-821 PFFNYVQ
+821 PFF
-828 QMMPEYAVA
+828 EYTQAYLSGDVFA
-837 TITKNGSDWETV
+837 TVTKNGGSYRTLTPSDF
-849 KPGNFTRI
+849 KSQGN
-857 EGTDTWVKTVTF
+857 DTWVATVDF
-869 TEDGDYEVKNVNVQD
+869 TEDGDYEVSNVNVQD
-884 VVGRGADADGDTF
+884 ILGRGSTADGDTF

-1179 ANTASGWSEYNYTV
+1179 SDTSSGWSEYNYTV

-1293 QLEKNPIREF
+1293 QLEKSPIREF
-1303 VLDGSS
+1303 TLDGNS
-1309 SKQDVSVVAWDAA
+1309 SKQDVTVVAWDAA

>member
-41 YAESST
+41 YAESTT
-47 QTTKETKATEKAVA
+47 QTAKETKAAETKVT
-61 PADLGIKPVNWGGK
+61 PADLGIKETPWDGK
-75 SDVTLTFSTHID
+75 SNITLAFSTHID

-101 ALVKDQLENSEDFK
+101 ALVKDRLENSEDFK
-115 NQFVYTKNGQ
+115 NQFVYTKSGQ
-125 DALSKQIDAKLAE
+125 DVLSKQIDAKLAE
-138 INKTGKGL
+138 INKDVL
-146 PESTTDED
+146 PKKNVTSED
-154 GNKTTYSDA
+154 GTEKTEYSNA
-163 VFNSEVAITP
+163 VYKEDSMTREITA
-173 EVTGCK
+173 CK
-179 VELVNSTDGANS
+179 VELTNNTEGANS
-191 AAKVNDDG
+191 AATVNNDG
-199 SITIKTDKE
+199 SITIKSNGV
-208 IKEGTVGLKV
+208 ISGTVNLKV
-218 TQLSVKASFGYAYMK
+218 TQLSVKVGFGYKYTK
-233 KVSNTAASGSEG
+233 TVTKTTSSSSSSDGSTSNNNGGISIEVGTEDGNTTTTNKVPSNTTVTPTVI
-245 SDGND
+245 DND
-250 NGRISIDVGTVGGS
+250 ADA
-264 GDVHLEGDGQ
+264 
-274 MSGSSTQITDDPKA
+274 KA
-288 KTDVT
+288 DVT
-293 LENVTSGYGVGMPV
+293 LKDVTSGYGVGSTV
-307 STAKVT
+307 STASVT
-313 ANEYYAGI
+313 TEEYYAGI
-321 DPSTFAEVDAT
+321 DSSTFADVNAEGLV
-332 DLYYKT
+332 YKANQSFDVYSGGLLGLKGEIVSEKANDEFFEAKRT
-338 THAPYVISLG
+338 TSVLDMTQSVQITPKKAFEG
-348 YKGLRGDIK
+348 ERT
-357 NSNKEFDA
+357 F
-365 ELSDG
+365 
-370 DGDVKQNLTIKP
+370 TIKW
-382 NKHFDGGDFTINW
+382 T
-395 YYPNGDPV
+395 YPNGKD
-403 DGATTTVHVKIA
+403 DAGTTTVHVKGIA
-415 KRTIDLGHVTPSP
+415 KKPIEADQLAIDAQYYRFQDDQEKNVCDLLNQKVKDQL
-428 VDDLAVTAD
+428 VDDADKDAVKKDDYFKSVSLDGYDETGASASVCKIVPGEKNDKNDVYSNYEIKCPESVSVKSIESMVLEDWGKTTDSGEKTAD
-437 ALPFRMANDK
+437 LTLTSKYGEDNHEWTITHKNFSNRYVKELP
-447 QQSAA
+447 
-452 LKKSLNEAVA
+452 VA
-462 KLVKNYQMDNPE
+462 SWDGHTLSKDLVKDSFTNTWK
-474 FEADDISDF
+474 SDKDEEGSPAYPLYARNSKNGIITRVTVSYKYDRTAPTLKNITF
-483 FDSAEILDNDAT
+483 DNDA
-495 NELYYGSAEQQNF
+495 SV
-508 KLGSENLKLT
+508 K
-518 SRKVKS
+518 KVPKDDILFTDQKS
-524 DDDVLS
+524 DVSYTLGDVLS
-530 NYTFTGSPIIE
+530 GVDHDS
-541 VKKMDSAV
+541 VKTTYDDLK
-549 WSKTSGD
+549 
-556 RSLASKLTISGKG
+556 SGKSG
-569 LNNEEFHF
+569 I
-577 DKPDARWIHEKGTYT
+577 P
-592 WKDGTIAL
+592 
-600 ANDPI
+600 
-605 SSDTKFAA
+605 
-613 SYQDADKLETM
+613 ADLKWGKT
-624 SEGSVDRRF
+624 GD
-633 YVKDSDGVIH
+633 
-643 KITDTTYKLDHT
+643 
-655 APVLTAFNASP
+655 NASFD
-666 HGSEKTIKQNKLSVW
+666 IKGDTEVPVN
-681 AAEQMDVDFL
+681 
-691 TSEGPETGTASG
+691 
-703 MNNAQITYEEEGSTG
+703 
-718 EKRISPKKL
+718 
-727 SHKDGT
+727 
-733 NAYGFSINAN
+733 
-743 SKVAVKSISLDLTD
+743 SISIHAVDM
-757 NAGNVSPEPQKYN
+757 AGNVATLDTSKSQEVPEKVSKLVSN
-770 SPSVKDCNVK
+770 SSGVTVNVSYS
-780 EIEELMAD
+780 D
-788 TTAPTIS
+788 TTPQRTA
-795 TSWDTSAASNGKYYN
+795 NGKGYYN
-810 SNRTLTITINA
+810 HGRS
-821 PFFNYVQ
+821 
-828 QMMPEYAVA
+828 
-837 TITKNGSDWETV
+837 
-849 KPGNFTRI
+849 
-857 EGTDTWVKTVTF
+857 VTF
-869 TEDGDYEVKNVNVQD
+869 TVTDPFFKYTKQYEPQQICKITRDGSDYVTVSLDQQGSGWKDLGNDTYSYTVDLSADGDYVIGEAKFHD
-884 VVGRGADADGDTF
+884 VLGGGIHSARADGEEF
-897 TIDKTAPKLNVS
+897 VIDQTAPKLNVS

-949 GNGDEATPAQI
+949 GNGDEAAPAQI

-1179 ANTASGWSEYNYTV
+1179 SDTSSGWSEYNYTV

-1293 QLEKNPIREF
+1293 QLEKSPIREF
-1303 VLDGSS
+1303 TLDGSS
-1309 SKQDVSVVAWDAA
+1309 SKQDVTVVAWDAA

>member
-1 MSVFDKLKAYS
+1 MSMFDKLKAYS

-41 YAESST
+41 YAAETS
-47 QTTKETKATEKAVA
+47 QEQPKDAKKAETKSVT
-61 PADLGIKPVNWGGK
+61 PADLGINDIDNWNGNDQTVTYSVHIDKGTPNVTIKAETIAKLIDEQVRAQAGDQFKYDPNAQTGVSKVVNDELAGIKLPDGCKDKAVSKDKNGEYLVTTSLDTKSLAYTVSPAAGVTQNKDNSVTVVGNADGEVQLTFTVTKLNYNVSFSYGYKKPQEKKDPEPGKGDTSKKDENADTSNGAKGASGEETTTPAIPATPEQSYDRVDVEKPVNCKTQFAPDYSKVVFQTPGK
-75 SDVTLTFSTHID
+75 LTF
-87 NGEAVATIS
+87 
-96 ANQVK
+96 K
-101 ALVKDQLENSEDFK
+101 
-115 NQFVYTKNGQ
+115 
-125 DALSKQIDAKLAE
+125 
-138 INKTGKGL
+138 
-146 PESTTDED
+146 
-154 GNKTTYSDA
+154 
-163 VFNSEVAITP
+163 
-173 EVTGCK
+173 
-179 VELVNSTDGANS
+179 
-191 AAKVNDDG
+191 
-199 SITIKTDKE
+199 
-208 IKEGTVGLKV
+208 
-218 TQLSVKASFGYAYMK
+218 
-233 KVSNTAASGSEG
+233 
-245 SDGND
+245 
-250 NGRISIDVGTVGGS
+250 
-264 GDVHLEGDGQ
+264 
-274 MSGSSTQITDDPKA
+274 
-288 KTDVT
+288 
-293 LENVTSGYGVGMPV
+293 
-307 STAKVT
+307 
-313 ANEYYAGI
+313 EYYSNL
-321 DPSTFAEVDAT
+321 DPSAFAEVDAT

-348 YKGLRGDIK
+348 YKGLRGEIK
-357 NSNKEFDA
+357 NSNEEFDA
-365 ELSDG
+365 ELTG
-370 DGDVKQNLTIKP
+370 DDKQNLEIKP

-395 YYPNGDPV
+395 YYPNNQPV
-403 DGATTTVHVKIA
+403 NDATTTVHVKIA

-483 FDSAEILDNDAT
+483 FDSAEILNDKDT
-495 NELYYGSAEQQNF
+495 NDLYYGSAEQQNF
-508 KLGSENLKLT
+508 KLGSGNLKLT
-518 SRKVKS
+518 PRKVKS

-530 NYTFTGSPIIE
+530 NYTFVGSPIIE

-549 WSKTSGD
+549 WSDTSGD

-577 DKPDARWIHEKGTYT
+577 SEPDARWIHEKGTYT

-643 KITDTTYKLDHT
+643 KITNTTYKLDHT

-703 MNNAQITYEEEGSTG
+703 MSKAQVSYVEEGSTG
-718 EKRISPKKL
+718 EKRISPNKL
-727 SHKDGT
+727 NHKDGT

-884 VVGRGADADGDTF
+884 VIGRGADAKGDTF

-1095 QAIDLAGNTE
+1095 QAVDLAGNTE

-1124 NTGKMLDQYLKSSK
+1124 NTGKMLDQYLKSAK

-1179 ANTASGWSEYNYTV
+1179 ADTTSGWSEYNYTV

-1293 QLEKNPIREF
+1293 QLEKSPIREF
-1303 VLDGSS
+1303 TLDGSS
-1309 SKQDVSVVAWDAA
+1309 SKQDVTVVAWDAA

-1365 YMVVAKKRKENE
+1365 YLVVAKKRKENE

>member
-1 MSVFDKLKAYS
+1 MLNFSSHIKDGS
-12 RKPAAVILATVMATS
+12 SSATIV
-27 TIPTTPIAQAVTAA
+27 
-41 YAESST
+41 
-47 QTTKETKATEKAVA
+47 
-61 PADLGIKPVNWGGK
+61 K
-75 SDVTLTFSTHID
+75 SDVIGMVNNAFQ
-87 NGEAVATIS
+87 GEAYDS
-96 ANQVK
+96 AFAYTADGDDAVSK
-101 ALVKDQLENSEDFK
+101 A
-115 NQFVYTKNGQ
+115 
-125 DALSKQIDAKLAE
+125 IDESLAREAEKLAKN
-138 INKTGKGL
+138 NKDDEKETVAYDNVAVNGDIARKVVGCDYDIIA
-146 PESTTDED
+146 PE
-154 GNKTTYSDA
+154 GVK
-163 VFNSEVAITP
+163 
-173 EVTGCK
+173 VTK
-179 VELVNSTDGANS
+179 E
-191 AAKVNDDG
+191 KDG
-199 SITIKTDKE
+199 SISIEGNAPVENAQIK
-208 IKEGTVGLKV
+208 LKV
-218 TQLSVKASFGYAYMK
+218 KSVTVDLSFNYTYK
-233 KVSNTAASGSEG
+233 KTTTPKSTSATETTVSENKDAKSDDVTNGGTPTPTPTPAPAKTEETL
-245 SDGND
+245 DGNHKLYA
-250 NGRISIDVGTVGGS
+250 S
-264 GDVHLEGDGQ
+264 
-274 MSGSSTQITDDPKA
+274 
-288 KTDVT
+288 
-293 LENVTSGYGVGMPV
+293 LENRTADCGAGTEVLSGAL
-307 STAKVT
+307 T
-313 ANEYYAGI
+313 NREYFSGAA
-321 DPSTFAEVDAT
+321 DALKAAENVDAAG
-332 DLYYKT
+332 LVYKT
-338 THAPYVISLG
+338 PHADYAVLSG
-348 YKGLRGDIK
+348 TWQGLTGK
-357 NSNKEFDA
+357 LENAEANKEFFEA
-365 ELSDG
+365 ELTTASAAVEQK
-370 DGDVKQNLTIKP
+370 VKITPK
-382 NKHFDGGDFTINW
+382 KAFEGERTFTIEW
-395 YYPNGDPV
+395 TYPNDKPAGK
-403 DGATTTVHVKIA
+403 TTVHVRGIA
-415 KRTIDLGHVTPSP
+415 QKDL
-428 VDDLAVTAD
+428 DLASVTAENQVD
-437 ALPFRMANDK
+437 FRMATDQDSYLLKEANAAAEKAVDATQTGDK
-447 QQSAA
+447 ITDLYKSASIKESDYSEYYTNGKNRA
-452 LKKSLNEAVA
+452 ENKLDGTRLSLKKN
-462 KLVKNYQMDNPE
+462 
-474 FEADDISDF
+474 
-483 FDSAEILDNDAT
+483 
-495 NELYYGSAEQQNF
+495 
-508 KLGSENLKLT
+508 
-518 SRKVKS
+518 

-530 NYTFTGSPIIE
+530 NYNIIGQPTVVVKPMVSKAWSDNSDLTKRLSLAGTGLKPETFTSPSDTWIKTNATAKWQGGKLADTRE
-541 VKKMDSAV
+541 GLSA
-549 WSKTSGD
+549 
-556 RSLASKLTISGKG
+556 
-569 LNNEEFHF
+569 
-577 DKPDARWIHEKGTYT
+577 
-592 WKDGTIAL
+592 
-600 ANDPI
+600 
-605 SSDTKFAA
+605 DTKFVESTDDTNRGGQGKMENSFYVQDNDGKIVREITGT
-613 SYQDADKLETM
+613 SYLFDSVIPGLSSFKAVPVGKSFKSADK
-624 SEGSVDRRF
+624 
-633 YVKDSDGVIH
+633 K
-643 KITDTTYKLDHT
+643 
-655 APVLTAFNASP
+655 
-666 HGSEKTIKQNKLSVW
+666 VW
-681 AAEQMDVDFL
+681 AAENMKVQFY
-691 TSEGPETGTASG
+691 TTEGDNSKDDENPCASG
-703 MNNAQITYEEEGSTG
+703 IHKIVGSYTEQSSKGKSEDQPIPSTAFEKTKDSYGYEFQ
-718 EKRISPKKL
+718 L
-727 SHKDGT
+727 SAD
-733 NAYGFSINAN
+733 
-743 SKVAVKSISLDLTD
+743 SKVSAKDIKVKLTD
-757 NAGNVSPEPQKYN
+757 NAGNESNELGYN
-770 SPSVKDCNVK
+770 DAILDNKKNTNIDV
-780 EIEELMAD
+780 EELAAT

-795 TSWDTSAASNGKYYN
+795 TSWNTTAASNGKYYN
-810 SNRTLTITINA
+810 VNRTLTVTIHA
-821 PFFNYVQ
+821 PFF
-828 QMMPEYAVA
+828 EYTQAYLGDKVFA
-837 TITKNGSDWETV
+837 TVTKDGGSYRTLT
-849 KPGNFTRI
+849 PGDFKSQGN
-857 EGTDTWVKTVTF
+857 DTWVATVDF
-869 TEDGDYEVKNVNVQD
+869 TEDGDYEVSNVNVQD
-884 VVGRGADADGDTF
+884 ILGRGSTAAGDTF

-1034 HDTNLADGTS
+1034 HDTNLADGTT

-1179 ANTASGWSEYNYTV
+1179 SDTSSGWSEYNYTV

-1293 QLEKNPIREF
+1293 QLEKSPIREF
-1303 VLDGSS
+1303 TLDGSS
-1309 SKQDVSVVAWDAA
+1309 SKQDVTVVAWDAA

>member
-41 YAESST
+41 YAAEGQQQTNGKTAT
-47 QTTKETKATEKAVA
+47 QSNKQSFDA
-61 PADLGIKPVNWGGK
+61 K
-75 SDVTLTFSTHID
+75 SVLSKNVPWDGASNLELTFSTHID

-96 ANQVK
+96 ADQVK
-101 ALVKDQLENSEDFK
+101 ALVKGQLENSEDFK

-125 DALSKQIDAKLAE
+125 DALSKQIDARLAE
-138 INKTGKGL
+138 INKNGL
-146 PESTTDED
+146 PKDATSTSED
-154 GNKTTYSDA
+154 GKETTKTTYSDA
-163 VFNSEVAITP
+163 EYNEKVALTP

-179 VELVNSTDGANS
+179 VEPTNDSDGANS
-191 AAKVNDDG
+191 VAKVNADG
-199 SITIKTDKE
+199 SITIKTDKV
-208 IKEGTVGLKV
+208 IDGTVNLKV
-218 TQLSVKASFGYAYMK
+218 TQISVKVGFGYKYK
-233 KVSNTAASGSEG
+233 KTVDKTSASDSENSGSA
-245 SDGND
+245 GN
-250 NGRISIDVGTVGGS
+250 NGGFSIEVGTVSGGNTSVS
-264 GDVHLEGDGQ
+264 GNIGDKVAHTEETVDND
-274 MSGSSTQITDDPKA
+274 SKA
-288 KTDVT
+288 VADVT
-293 LENVTSGYGVGMPV
+293 LDSVTSGYGVGMGV
-307 STAKVT
+307 ATGQLSAK
-313 ANEYYAGI
+313 EYY
-321 DPSTFAEVDAT
+321 DQFAPVAEIDAT
-332 DLYYKT
+332 GLIYKT
-338 THAPYVISLG
+338 THDPYEISLG
-348 YKGLRGDIK
+348 KQGLIGTVQIA
-357 NSNKEFDA
+357 DA
-365 ELSDG
+365 DAKYFSAEPPTSSADLTQK
-370 DGDVKQNLTIKP
+370 VKINPKKAFEGTK
-382 NKHFDGGDFTINW
+382 DFTINW
-395 YYPNGDPV
+395 AYPNGDPA
-403 DGATTTVHVKIA
+403 GSTTVHVKGIA
-415 KRTIDLGHVTPSP
+415 KKPLNLSD
-428 VDDLAVTAD
+428 VTAND
-437 ALPFRMANDK
+437 QVDFRMATDQDK
-447 QQSAA
+447 YLKDAA
-452 LKKSLNEAVA
+452 NEAA
-462 KLVKNYQMDNPE
+462 K
-474 FEADDISDF
+474 EAIKETKTGDEVSDF
-483 FDSAEILDNDAT
+483 YKSASI
-495 NELYYGSAEQQNF
+495 
-508 KLGSENLKLT
+508 
-518 SRKVKS
+518 KS
-524 DDDVLS
+524 DDYS
-530 NYTFTGSPIIE
+530 NYYANATAYRSNPL
-541 VKKMDSAV
+541 DS
-549 WSKTSGD
+549 
-556 RSLASKLTISGKG
+556 SKLTLDQGDNTILENYEITGQPTVIVKTMESKAWSEGSDLTKRLSLSGTGLKDETFTSPSKTWIKTEAKAKWDNGKISNQLNG
-569 LNNEEFHF
+569 L
-577 DKPDARWIHEKGTYT
+577 
-592 WKDGTIAL
+592 
-600 ANDPI
+600 
-605 SSDTKFAA
+605 SQDTKFAD
-613 SYQDADKLETM
+613 SSDKTLRGGQGKMEN
-624 SEGSVDRRF
+624 SF
-633 YVKDSDGVIH
+633 YVQDNDDKIVREITGTSYLYDNVVPGLTSFKAVPDTSKFKDFKSSD
-643 KITDTTYKLDHT
+643 
-655 APVLTAFNASP
+655 
-666 HGSEKTIKQNKLSVW
+666 NKVW
-681 AAEQMDVDFL
+681 AAENMKVQFYTTEGDNTKDDENPCASGINKVEG
-691 TSEGPETGTASG
+691 TYTEQSSKGKSEEKPIPGTAFDKTKDKYG
-703 MNNAQITYEEEGSTG
+703 YEFS
-718 EKRISPKKL
+718 L
-727 SHKDGT
+727 SAD
-733 NAYGFSINAN
+733 
-743 SKVAVKSISLDLTD
+743 SKVRSDQIHVTLTD
-757 NAGNVSPEPQKYN
+757 NAGNKS
-770 SPSVKDCNVK
+770 K
-780 EIEELMAD
+780 ELGYGDALLDGKKNTNIDVEELAA
-788 TTAPTIS
+788 TTSAPTIS
-795 TSWDTSAASNGKYYN
+795 SSWNTTAASNGKYYN
-810 SNRTLTITINA
+810 VNRTLTVTIHA
-821 PFFNYVQ
+821 PFF
-828 QMMPEYAVA
+828 EYTQAYLSGDVFA
-837 TITKNGSDWETV
+837 TVTKNGGSYRTLTPSDF
-849 KPGNFTRI
+849 KSQGN
-857 EGTDTWVKTVTF
+857 DTWVATVDF
-869 TEDGDYEVKNVNVQD
+869 TEDGDYEVSNVNVRD
-884 VVGRGADADGDTF
+884 VLGRGSTADGDTF

-960 GGWSSNGDTHT
+960 GGWTSNGDTHT

-1015 QNVVNRTAY
+1015 QNVINRTAY
-1024 AGEVAPTAAV
+1024 AGEVAPSAAV
-1034 HDTNLADGTS
+1034 HDTNLADGTT

-1153 DNKTS
+1153 DTKTS

-1179 ANTASGWSEYNYTV
+1179 SDTSSGWSEYNYTV

-1225 NAKKSGAAAEINFA
+1225 NAQKSGASAEINFA

>member
-41 YAESST
+41 YAESTTT
-47 QTTKETKATEKAVA
+47 QSAKTTETKVT
-61 PADLGIKPVNWGGK
+61 PADLGIKETPWDGK

-87 NGEAVATIS
+87 DGEAVATIS

-163 VFNSEVAITP
+163 VFNSKVAITP

-208 IKEGTVGLKV
+208 IKEGTVSLKV

-274 MSGSSTQITDDPKA
+274 MSGSSTQVTDDPKA

-313 ANEYYAGI
+313 ANEYYSGI
-321 DPSTFAEVDAT
+321 DSSTFADVNAEGLV
-332 DLYYKT
+332 YKSNQSFDVY
-338 THAPYVISLG
+338 AGGLLG
-348 YKGLRGDIK
+348 LKGEIVSDGAND
-357 NSNKEFDA
+357 EFFGA
-365 ELSDG
+365 ELTTSILDKTQT
-370 DGDVKQNLTIKP
+370 VQITPKKAFESEKT
-382 NKHFDGGDFTINW
+382 FTINW
-395 YYPNGDPV
+395 AYPNGK
-403 DGATTTVHVKIA
+403 GNAGTTTVHVKGIA
-415 KRTIDLGHVTPSP
+415 KKPIEASQLAIDAQYYRFQDDQEKNVCDLLNQKVKDQL
-428 VDDLAVTAD
+428 VDDADKDAVKKDDYFKSVSLDGYDETGAS
-437 ALPFRMANDK
+437 PSVCKIVPGEKNDK
-447 QQSAA
+447 NDVYSNYTIECPESVVVNAIEAPTWGEATESGEKTNDLTLASKIGENNSDWTITSGNYKDRYVKQLPTASWGDHTLSA
-452 LKKSLNEAVA
+452 E
-462 KLVKNYQMDNPE
+462 LVKDSFSETWKYPDDQVKDQGNPVHSLYARNSKNGIITRVE
-474 FEADDISDF
+474 VSYKFDCEAPTLSNMTF
-483 FDSAEILDNDAT
+483 DNDANVKKVT
-495 NELYYGSAEQQNF
+495 KDDIIFADQKSDVAYTLAD
-508 KLGSENLKLT
+508 NLSGVAHDNVKTSYSDLKSGKNDIPAKLT
-518 SRKVKS
+518 WDKDANLARFDIKGNTEVPVDSISIHAVDDAGNTADLKPGPNKVPANVTKLVS
-524 DDDVLS
+524 DS
-530 NYTFTGSPIIE
+530 
-541 VKKMDSAV
+541 
-549 WSKTSGD
+549 SGVTV
-556 RSLASKLTISGKG
+556 AISYSDTTPQRTANGKG
-569 LNNEEFHF
+569 
-577 DKPDARWIHEKGTYT
+577 
-592 WKDGTIAL
+592 
-600 ANDPI
+600 
-605 SSDTKFAA
+605 
-613 SYQDADKLETM
+613 
-624 SEGSVDRRF
+624 
-633 YVKDSDGVIH
+633 
-643 KITDTTYKLDHT
+643 
-655 APVLTAFNASP
+655 
-666 HGSEKTIKQNKLSVW
+666 
-681 AAEQMDVDFL
+681 
-691 TSEGPETGTASG
+691 
-703 MNNAQITYEEEGSTG
+703 
-718 EKRISPKKL
+718 
-727 SHKDGT
+727 
-733 NAYGFSINAN
+733 
-743 SKVAVKSISLDLTD
+743 
-757 NAGNVSPEPQKYN
+757 
-770 SPSVKDCNVK
+770 
-780 EIEELMAD
+780 
-788 TTAPTIS
+788 
-795 TSWDTSAASNGKYYN
+795 YYN
-810 SNRTLTITINA
+810 HGRS
-821 PFFNYVQ
+821 
-828 QMMPEYAVA
+828 
-837 TITKNGSDWETV
+837 
-849 KPGNFTRI
+849 
-857 EGTDTWVKTVTF
+857 VTF
-869 TEDGDYEVKNVNVQD
+869 TVTDPFFKYTKKYEPQAICTITRDGADYTTVSLDQQGSGWKDLGNDTYSYTVDLSADGDYVIGEAKFHD
-884 VVGRGADADGDTF
+884 VLGGDGVHGASADGEEF
-897 TIDKTAPKLNVS
+897 VIDQTAPKLNVS

-1293 QLEKNPIREF
+1293 QLEKSPIREF
-1303 VLDGSS
+1303 TLDGSS
-1309 SKQDVSVVAWDAA
+1309 SKQDVTVVAWDAA

>member
-12 RKPAAVILATVMATS
+12 RKPAAVILATVMVTS

-41 YAESST
+41 YAEEGQQS
-47 QTTKETKATEKAVA
+47 QPTKGETKTTAFDAKTVLSKN
-61 PADLGIKPVNWGGK
+61 IKWDGVQNLE
-75 SDVTLTFSTHID
+75 LTFSTHIND
-87 NGEAVATIS
+87 GKATAKIS
-96 ANQVK
+96 ADQVT
-101 ALVKDQLENSEDFK
+101 ALVNTELTKSSYDDQF
-115 NQFVYTKNGQ
+115 QYTRDGQ
-125 DALSKQIDAKLAE
+125 DALSKAIDAKLAE
-138 INKTGKGL
+138 INKSGL
-146 PESTTDED
+146 PENKTETSKDGKEKTETKYSNAVFDD
-154 GNKTTYSDA
+154 GNDA
-163 VFNSEVAITP
+163 KMTREI
-173 EVTGCK
+173 TGCK
-179 VELVNSTDGANS
+179 VELANNTDGANS
-191 AAKVNDDG
+191 VAKVNNDG
-199 SITIKTDKE
+199 SISVETDSE
-208 IKEGTVGLKV
+208 ITGVISLKV
-218 TQLSVKASFGYAYMK
+218 TQISAKVNFGYKYDKAVTK
-233 KVSNTAASGSEG
+233 TVTSSSSDSSDSKDNAGGNFNISIGTE
-245 SDGND
+245 DGNQ
-250 NGRISIDVGTVGGS
+250 S
-264 GDVHLEGDGQ
+264 GFSGAIGDKMNQ
-274 MSGSSTQITDDPKA
+274 STTHEAVTDR
-288 KTDVT
+288 TDVS
-293 LENVTSGYGVGMPV
+293 LNDVVSGCGVGATI
-307 STAKVT
+307 STGQLSAK
-313 ANEYYAGI
+313 EYY
-321 DPSTFAEVDAT
+321 DQFAPVANIDAT
-332 DLYYKT
+332 DLMYKT
-338 THAPYVISLG
+338 SHDPYEISLG
-348 YKGLRGDIK
+348 KQGLTGTVKIA
-357 NSNKEFDA
+357 DA
-365 ELSDG
+365 DAKYFSAEPPTSSAD
-370 DGDVKQNLTIKP
+370 LTQKIQITPK
-382 NKHFDGGDFTINW
+382 KAFDGEKTFAINW
-395 YYPNGDPV
+395 EYPNGDSA
-403 DGATTTVHVKIA
+403 GSTTVHVKGIA
-415 KRTIDLGHVTPSP
+415 KKPIEADQLEINYQFYRFQDDQEKNVCDLLNQKVKDQL
-428 VDDLAVTAD
+428 VDDADKAAVKKEDYFKSVSLDGYDETGANASVCKIVPGEENDKNDVYSNYEINCPTSVYIVPIESVNLEHWGDTTESGEKTAD
-437 ALPFRMANDK
+437 LTLTSYYGEDNHEWPITHENFRERYVKKLPVASWDGHTLSKDLVKDSFTKTWKNDK
-447 QQSAA
+447 DEEGSLAYPLYA
-452 LKKSLNEAVA
+452 RNSENGIITRVTVSYKYDRTAPTLKNIT
-462 KLVKNYQMDNPE
+462 
-474 FEADDISDF
+474 F
-483 FDSAEILDNDAT
+483 DNDA
-495 NELYYGSAEQQNF
+495 SV
-508 KLGSENLKLT
+508 K
-518 SRKVKS
+518 KVPKDDILFTDQKS
-524 DDDVLS
+524 DVAYTLADELSGVDHDNVKTTYDDL
-530 NYTFTGSPIIE
+530 
-541 VKKMDSAV
+541 K
-549 WSKTSGD
+549 
-556 RSLASKLTISGKG
+556 SGKTG
-569 LNNEEFHF
+569 IPVEKLIWDKSGNRASF
-577 DKPDARWIHEKGTYT
+577 DIKG
-592 WKDGTIAL
+592 
-600 ANDPI
+600 
-605 SSDTKFAA
+605 DT
-613 SYQDADKLETM
+613 E
-624 SEGSVDRRF
+624 V
-633 YVKDSDGVIH
+633 
-643 KITDTTYKLDHT
+643 
-655 APVLTAFNASP
+655 PVN
-666 HGSEKTIKQNKLSVW
+666 
-681 AAEQMDVDFL
+681 
-691 TSEGPETGTASG
+691 
-703 MNNAQITYEEEGSTG
+703 
-718 EKRISPKKL
+718 
-727 SHKDGT
+727 
-733 NAYGFSINAN
+733 
-743 SKVAVKSISLDLTD
+743 SISIHAVDM
-757 NAGNVSPEPQKYN
+757 AGNVATLDRSKSQEVPEKVSKLVSN
-770 SPSVKDCNVK
+770 SSGVTVNVSYS
-780 EIEELMAD
+780 D
-788 TTAPTIS
+788 TTPQRTA
-795 TSWDTSAASNGKYYN
+795 NGKGYYN
-810 SNRTLTITINA
+810 HGRS
-821 PFFNYVQ
+821 
-828 QMMPEYAVA
+828 
-837 TITKNGSDWETV
+837 
-849 KPGNFTRI
+849 
-857 EGTDTWVKTVTF
+857 VTF
-869 TEDGDYEVKNVNVQD
+869 TVTDPFFKYTKQYEPQAICTITRDGADYTTVSLDQQGSGWKDLGNDTYSYTVDLSADGDYVIGQASFHD
-884 VVGRGADADGDTF
+884 VIGGGVHTAFADGEEF
-897 TIDKTAPKLNVS
+897 VIDQTAPKLNVS

-1066 INTSATDKSVSYLN
+1066 VNTSATDKSVSYLN

-1293 QLEKNPIREF
+1293 QLEKSPIREF
-1303 VLDGSS
+1303 TLDGSS
-1309 SKQDVSVVAWDAA
+1309 SKQDVTVVAWDAA

>member
-27 TIPTTPIAQAVTAA
+27 AIPTTPIAQAVTAA
-41 YAESST
+41 YAAESST
-47 QTTKETKATEKAVA
+47 AEPAKGAETKVT
-61 PADLGIKPVNWGGK
+61 PADLGIKETPWNGK
-75 SDVTLTFSTHID
+75 SDITLTFSTHID

-96 ANQVK
+96 ADQVK

-115 NQFVYTKNGQ
+115 NQFVYTKSGQ

-138 INKTGKGL
+138 INKDVL
-146 PESTTDED
+146 PKKNVTSED
-154 GNKTTYSDA
+154 GTEKTEYSNA
-163 VFNSEVAITP
+163 VYKEDSMTREITA
-173 EVTGCK
+173 CK
-179 VELVNSTDGANS
+179 VALTNNTDGANS
-191 AAKVNDDG
+191 AATVNDDG
-199 SITIKTDKE
+199 SITIKSNGV
-208 IKEGTVGLKV
+208 ISGTVSLKV
-218 TQLSVKASFGYAYMK
+218 TQLSVKVGFGYKYTKTVTKTTASSNSDDSTSK
-233 KVSNTAASGSEG
+233 NNRGISIEVGTEGGNTTTIDKVPSNTTVTPTVV
-245 SDGND
+245 DND
-250 NGRISIDVGTVGGS
+250 ADA
-264 GDVHLEGDGQ
+264 
-274 MSGSSTQITDDPKA
+274 KA
-288 KTDVT
+288 DVT
-293 LENVTSGYGVGMPV
+293 LKDVTSGYGVGSTV
-307 STAKVT
+307 STASVT
-313 ANEYYAGI
+313 TEEYYAGI
-321 DPSTFAEVDAT
+321 DSSTFADVNAEGLV
-332 DLYYKT
+332 YKT
-338 THAPYVISLG
+338 AHDDYVVFNGKDDKWVGL
-348 YKGLRGDIK
+348 KGEIVSDK
-357 NSNKEFDA
+357 ANDEFF
-365 ELSDG
+365 
-370 DGDVKQNLTIKP
+370 DVKPTSTSLDKTKTVQITPK
-382 NKHFDGGDFTINW
+382 KAFESEKTFTINW
-395 YYPNGDPV
+395 KYPNGK
-403 DGATTTVHVKIA
+403 GAGTTTVHVKGIA
-415 KRTIDLGHVTPSP
+415 KKPIEASQLAIDAQYYRFQDDQEKNVCDLLNQKVKDQL
-428 VDDLAVTAD
+428 VDDADKDAVKKDDYFKSVSLDGYDETGANTSVCKIV
-437 ALPFRMANDK
+437 PGEKNDK
-447 QQSAA
+447 NDVYSNYEIECPESVSVKPIESMVLEDWGKTTDSGEKTAE
-452 LKKSLNEAVA
+452 LTLTSKYGEDNHEWTITNENFGNRYVKELPVA
-462 KLVKNYQMDNPE
+462 SWDGHTLSKDLVK
-474 FEADDISDF
+474 
-483 FDSAEILDNDAT
+483 DSFTNTWKNDKDEEGSPAYPLYARNSKNGIITRVTVSYKYDRTAPTLKNITFDNDAKVKKVPKDDILFT
-495 NELYYGSAEQQNF
+495 DQKSDVAYTLADELSGVDHDNVKTTYDDLKSGKTGIPVEQLIWDKSGNRARF
-508 KLGSENLKLT
+508 DIKGGSE
-518 SRKVKS
+518 V
-524 DDDVLS
+524 
-530 NYTFTGSPIIE
+530 P
-541 VKKMDSAV
+541 
-549 WSKTSGD
+549 
-556 RSLASKLTISGKG
+556 
-569 LNNEEFHF
+569 
-577 DKPDARWIHEKGTYT
+577 
-592 WKDGTIAL
+592 
-600 ANDPI
+600 
-605 SSDTKFAA
+605 
-613 SYQDADKLETM
+613 
-624 SEGSVDRRF
+624 VD
-633 YVKDSDGVIH
+633 
-643 KITDTTYKLDHT
+643 
-655 APVLTAFNASP
+655 
-666 HGSEKTIKQNKLSVW
+666 
-681 AAEQMDVDFL
+681 
-691 TSEGPETGTASG
+691 
-703 MNNAQITYEEEGSTG
+703 
-718 EKRISPKKL
+718 
-727 SHKDGT
+727 
-733 NAYGFSINAN
+733 
-743 SKVAVKSISLDLTD
+743 SISIHAVDA
-757 NAGNVSPEPQKYN
+757 AGNVATLGRSDSEEVPEKVSKLVAN
-770 SPSVKDCNVK
+770 SSGVTVNVSYS
-780 EIEELMAD
+780 D
-788 TTAPTIS
+788 TTPQRTA
-795 TSWDTSAASNGKYYN
+795 NGKGYYN
-810 SNRTLTITINA
+810 HGRS
-821 PFFNYVQ
+821 
-828 QMMPEYAVA
+828 
-837 TITKNGSDWETV
+837 
-849 KPGNFTRI
+849 
-857 EGTDTWVKTVTF
+857 VTF
-869 TEDGDYEVKNVNVQD
+869 TVTDPFFKYTKQYEPQQICKITRDGSDYVTVSLDQQGSGWKDLGNDTYSYTVDLSADGDYVIGEAKFHD
-884 VVGRGADADGDTF
+884 VLGGGIHSASAAGEEFV
-897 TIDKTAPKLNVS
+897 IDQTAPKLNVS

-1293 QLEKNPIREF
+1293 QLEKSPIREF
-1303 VLDGSS
+1303 TLDGSS

>member
-1 MSVFDKLKAYS
+1 MSMFDKLKAYS

-27 TIPTTPIAQAVTAA
+27 TIPTTPIARAVTAA
-41 YAESST
+41 YAAETS
-47 QTTKETKATEKAVA
+47 QEQPKDAKKAETKSVT
-61 PADLGIKPVNWGGK
+61 PADLGINDIDNWNGNDQTVTYSVHIDKGTPNVTIKAETIAKLIDEQVRAQAGDQFKYDPNAQTGVSKVVNDELAGIKLPDGCKDKAVSKDKNGEYLVTTSLDTKSLAYTVSPAAGVTQNKDNSVTVVGNADGEVQLTFTVTKLNYNVSFSYGYKKPQEKKDPEPGKGDTSKKDENADTSNGAKGASGEETTTPAIPATPEQSYDRVDVEKPVNCKTQFAPDYSKVVFQTPGK
-75 SDVTLTFSTHID
+75 LTF
-87 NGEAVATIS
+87 
-96 ANQVK
+96 K
-101 ALVKDQLENSEDFK
+101 
-115 NQFVYTKNGQ
+115 
-125 DALSKQIDAKLAE
+125 
-138 INKTGKGL
+138 
-146 PESTTDED
+146 
-154 GNKTTYSDA
+154 
-163 VFNSEVAITP
+163 
-173 EVTGCK
+173 
-179 VELVNSTDGANS
+179 
-191 AAKVNDDG
+191 
-199 SITIKTDKE
+199 
-208 IKEGTVGLKV
+208 
-218 TQLSVKASFGYAYMK
+218 
-233 KVSNTAASGSEG
+233 
-245 SDGND
+245 
-250 NGRISIDVGTVGGS
+250 
-264 GDVHLEGDGQ
+264 
-274 MSGSSTQITDDPKA
+274 
-288 KTDVT
+288 
-293 LENVTSGYGVGMPV
+293 
-307 STAKVT
+307 
-313 ANEYYAGI
+313 EYYSNL
-321 DPSTFAEVDAT
+321 DPSAFAEVDAT

-348 YKGLRGDIK
+348 YKGLRGEIK
-357 NSNKEFDA
+357 NSNEEFDA
-365 ELSDG
+365 ELTG
-370 DGDVKQNLTIKP
+370 DDKQNLEIKP

-395 YYPNGDPV
+395 YYPNNQPV
-403 DGATTTVHVKIA
+403 NDATTTVHVKIA

-483 FDSAEILDNDAT
+483 FDSAEILNDKDT
-495 NELYYGSAEQQNF
+495 NDLYYGSAEQQNF
-508 KLGSENLKLT
+508 KLGSGNLKLT
-518 SRKVKS
+518 PRKVKS

-530 NYTFTGSPIIE
+530 NYTFVGSPIIE

-549 WSKTSGD
+549 WSDTSGD

-577 DKPDARWIHEKGTYT
+577 SEPDARWIHEKGTYT

-643 KITDTTYKLDHT
+643 KITNTTYKLDHT

-703 MNNAQITYEEEGSTG
+703 MSKAQVSYVEEGSTG
-718 EKRISPKKL
+718 EKRISPNKL
-727 SHKDGT
+727 NHKDGT

-884 VVGRGADADGDTF
+884 VIGRGADAKGDTF

-1095 QAIDLAGNTE
+1095 QAVDLAGNTE

-1124 NTGKMLDQYLKSSK
+1124 NTGKMLDQYLKSAK

-1179 ANTASGWSEYNYTV
+1179 ADTTSGWSEYNYTV

-1293 QLEKNPIREF
+1293 QLEKSPIREF
-1303 VLDGSS
+1303 TLDGSS
-1309 SKQDVSVVAWDAA
+1309 SKQDVTVVAWDAA

-1365 YMVVAKKRKENE
+1365 YLVVAKKRKENE

>member
-41 YAESST
+41 YAAEGQQQTNGKTAT
-47 QTTKETKATEKAVA
+47 QPNKQSFDA
-61 PADLGIKPVNWGGK
+61 K
-75 SDVTLTFSTHID
+75 SVLSKNVPWDGASNLELTFSTHID

-96 ANQVK
+96 ADQVK
-101 ALVKDQLENSEDFK
+101 ALVKGQLENSEDFK

-125 DALSKQIDAKLAE
+125 DALSKQIDARLAE
-138 INKTGKGL
+138 INKNGL
-146 PESTTDED
+146 PKDATSTSED
-154 GNKTTYSDA
+154 GKETTKTTYSDA
-163 VFNSEVAITP
+163 EYNEKVALTP

-179 VELVNSTDGANS
+179 VELTNDSDGANS
-191 AAKVNDDG
+191 VAKVNDDG

-208 IKEGTVGLKV
+208 IDGTVNLKV
-218 TQLSVKASFGYAYMK
+218 TQISVKVGFGYKYK
-233 KVSNTAASGSEG
+233 KTVDKTSASDSENSGSA
-245 SDGND
+245 GN
-250 NGRISIDVGTVGGS
+250 NGGFSVEVGTVSGGNTNGPGNI
-264 GDVHLEGDGQ
+264 GD
-274 MSGSSTQITDDPKA
+274 KA
-288 KTDVT
+288 THTEETVDNDSKAVADVT
-293 LENVTSGYGVGMPV
+293 LDSVTSGYGVGMGV
-307 STAKVT
+307 ATGQLSAK
-313 ANEYYAGI
+313 EYY
-321 DPSTFAEVDAT
+321 DQFAPVANIDAT
-332 DLYYKT
+332 DLIYKT
-338 THAPYVISLG
+338 SHAPYEISLG
-348 YKGLRGDIK
+348 KQGLIGTVQIA
-357 NSNKEFDA
+357 DA
-365 ELSDG
+365 DAKYFSVEPPTSSAD
-370 DGDVKQNLTIKP
+370 LTQKVQITPK
-382 NKHFDGGDFTINW
+382 KAFEDEKTFTIEW
-395 YYPNGDPV
+395 TYPNDDPA
-403 DGATTTVHVKIA
+403 GTTTVHVKGIA
-415 KRTIDLGHVTPSP
+415 KKPLDLSG
-428 VDDLAVTAD
+428 VTAED
-437 ALPFRMANDK
+437 QVDFRMATDQDSYLLK
-447 QQSAA
+447 AA
-452 LKKSLNEAVA
+452 NAAAEKAV
-462 KLVKNYQMDNPE
+462 
-474 FEADDISDF
+474 
-483 FDSAEILDNDAT
+483 DAT
-495 NELYYGSAEQQNF
+495 QTGDKITDLYKSASIKDDDYSEYYSNAKKYAEN
-508 KLGSENLKLT
+508 KLDGTRLSLE
-518 SRKVKS
+518 KS
-524 DDDVLS
+524 DDDVLA
-530 NYTFTGSPIIE
+530 NYNIIGQPTVVVKPMVSKAWAKPADLTKRLSLSGTGLKGETFTSPSETWI
-541 VKKMDSAV
+541 
-549 WSKTSGD
+549 KTNATAKWQGGK
-556 RSLASKLTISGKG
+556 LADTRKG
-569 LNNEEFHF
+569 LS
-577 DKPDARWIHEKGTYT
+577 A
-592 WKDGTIAL
+592 
-600 ANDPI
+600 
-605 SSDTKFAA
+605 DTKFVE
-613 SYQDADKLETM
+613 STDDTNRGGQGKMEN
-624 SEGSVDRRF
+624 SF
-633 YVKDSDGVIH
+633 YVQDSKD
-643 KITDTTYKLDHT
+643 KIVREITGTSYLFDDVEPGLSEFK
-655 APVLTAFNASP
+655 AVPVGKSFKDEA
-666 HGSEKTIKQNKLSVW
+666 NKKVW
-681 AAEQMDVDFL
+681 AAENMKVRL
-691 TSEGPETGTASG
+691 YTTEGNTKGKDKNGDKNACASG
-703 MNNAQITYEEEGSTG
+703 INKIEGTYKEYPSKGG
-718 EKRISPKKL
+718 EVTQSVPADAIEKTDDGYGYEFSL
-727 SHKDGT
+727 SAD
-733 NAYGFSINAN
+733 
-743 SKVAVKSISLDLTD
+743 SKVNAKDIKVTLTD
-757 NAGNVSPEPQKYN
+757 NAGNVGSNLGYENAFLNDEKN
-770 SPSVKDCNVK
+770 TNIDV
-780 EIEELMAD
+780 EELAAT

-795 TSWDTSAASNGKYYN
+795 TSWNTTAASNGKYYN
-810 SNRTLTITINA
+810 VNRTLTVTIHA
-821 PFFNYVQ
+821 PFF
-828 QMMPEYAVA
+828 EYTQKYLGNKVFA
-837 TITKNGSDWETV
+837 TVTKDGGSYRTLT
-849 KPGNFTRI
+849 PGDFKSQGN
-857 EGTDTWVKTVTF
+857 DTWVATVDF
-869 TEDGDYEVKNVNVQD
+869 TEDGDYEVSNVNVQD
-884 VVGRGADADGDTF
+884 ILGRGSTADGESF

-1024 AGEVAPTAAV
+1024 AGEVAPSAAV
-1034 HDTNLADGTS
+1034 HDTNLADGTT

-1124 NTGKMLDQYLKSSK
+1124 NTGKMLDQYLKSFK

-1280 KVNGKTVATFTAD
+1280 KVNGKTVVTFTAD
-1293 QLEKNPIREF
+1293 QLEKSPIREF
-1303 VLDGSS
+1303 TLDGSS
-1309 SKQDVSVVAWDAA
+1309 SKQDVTVVAWDAA

>member
-41 YAESST
+41 YAES
-47 QTTKETKATEKAVA
+47 TTAQPAKGAETEPVTVDPASLVNKNVHWNGQDELMLNFSSHIKDGSSSATIV
-61 PADLGIKPVNWGGK
+61 K
-75 SDVTLTFSTHID
+75 SDVIGMVNNAFQ
-87 NGEAVATIS
+87 GEAYDS
-96 ANQVK
+96 AFAYTAGGDDAVSK
-101 ALVKDQLENSEDFK
+101 A
-115 NQFVYTKNGQ
+115 
-125 DALSKQIDAKLAE
+125 IDESLAREAEKLAKN
-138 INKTGKGL
+138 NKDDEKETVAYDNVAVNGDIARKVVGCDYDIIA
-146 PESTTDED
+146 PE
-154 GNKTTYSDA
+154 GVK
-163 VFNSEVAITP
+163 
-173 EVTGCK
+173 VTK
-179 VELVNSTDGANS
+179 E
-191 AAKVNDDG
+191 KDG
-199 SITIKTDKE
+199 SISIEGNAPVENAQIKLKVKSVTVDLSFNYTYKKTTTPKSTSATE
-208 IKEGTVGLKV
+208 TTVSENKDAKSDDVTNGGTPTPTPTPAPAKTTEETLDGNHKLYASLEDRTVDCGAGTEVLSGAITNREYFSGAADALKAAENVDAAGLVYKTPHADYAVLSGSWQGLK
-218 TQLSVKASFGYAYMK
+218 G
-233 KVSNTAASGSEG
+233 E
-245 SDGND
+245 
-250 NGRISIDVGTVGGS
+250 
-264 GDVHLEGDGQ
+264 
-274 MSGSSTQITDDPKA
+274 
-288 KTDVT
+288 
-293 LENVTSGYGVGMPV
+293 LEN
-307 STAKVT
+307 
-313 ANEYYAGI
+313 
-321 DPSTFAEVDAT
+321 AEA
-332 DLYYKT
+332 
-338 THAPYVISLG
+338 
-348 YKGLRGDIK
+348 
-357 NSNKEFDA
+357 NKEFFDA
-365 ELSDG
+365 DLMTSTAAFEQK
-370 DGDVKQNLTIKP
+370 VKITPK
-382 NKHFDGGDFTINW
+382 KAFEDEKTFTITW
-395 YYPNGDPV
+395 KYPNGDPA
-403 DGATTTVHVKIA
+403 GTTTVHVRGIA
-415 KRTIDLGHVTPSP
+415 QKDL
-428 VDDLAVTAD
+428 DLASVTAENQVD
-437 ALPFRMANDK
+437 FRMATNQDSYLLK
-447 QQSAA
+447 AA
-452 LKKSLNEAVA
+452 NAAAEKAV
-462 KLVKNYQMDNPE
+462 
-474 FEADDISDF
+474 
-483 FDSAEILDNDAT
+483 DAT
-495 NELYYGSAEQQNF
+495 QTGDKITDLYTSASIKESDYSEYYTNGKKYAEN
-508 KLGSENLKLT
+508 KLDGTRLSLK
-518 SRKVKS
+518 KS
-524 DDDVLS
+524 DDDILANYNIIGQPTVVVKPMVSKAWSDDTDLTKRLS
-530 NYTFTGSPIIE
+530 LAGTGLKAETFTSP
-541 VKKMDSAV
+541 
-549 WSKTSGD
+549 SKTWIKTNATAKWQGGK
-556 RSLASKLTISGKG
+556 LADTRGGLSAETKFVESTDDTNRGGQGKMENSFYVQDNDDKIVREITGTSYLYDNVVPGLTSFKAVPDTSK
-569 LNNEEFHF
+569 F
-577 DKPDARWIHEKGTYT
+577 
-592 WKDGTIAL
+592 KDFK
-600 ANDPI
+600 
-605 SSDTKFAA
+605 SSD
-613 SYQDADKLETM
+613 
-624 SEGSVDRRF
+624 
-633 YVKDSDGVIH
+633 
-643 KITDTTYKLDHT
+643 
-655 APVLTAFNASP
+655 
-666 HGSEKTIKQNKLSVW
+666 NKVW
-681 AAEQMDVDFL
+681 AAENMKVQFYTTEGDNTKDDENPCASGINKVEG
-691 TSEGPETGTASG
+691 TYTEQSSKGKSEEKPIPGTAFDKTKDKYG
-703 MNNAQITYEEEGSTG
+703 YEFS
-718 EKRISPKKL
+718 L
-727 SHKDGT
+727 SAD
-733 NAYGFSINAN
+733 
-743 SKVAVKSISLDLTD
+743 SKVRSDQIHVTLTD
-757 NAGNVSPEPQKYN
+757 NAGNKS
-770 SPSVKDCNVK
+770 K
-780 EIEELMAD
+780 ELGYGDALLDGKKNTNIDVEELAA
-788 TTAPTIS
+788 TTSAPTIS
-795 TSWDTSAASNGKYYN
+795 TSWNTTAASNGKYYN
-810 SNRTLTITINA
+810 VNRTLTVTIHA
-821 PFFNYVQ
+821 PFF
-828 QMMPEYAVA
+828 EYTQAYLSGDVFA
-837 TITKNGSDWETV
+837 TVTKNGGSYRTLTPSDF
-849 KPGNFTRI
+849 KSQGN
-857 EGTDTWVKTVTF
+857 DTWVATVDF
-869 TEDGDYEVKNVNVQD
+869 TEDGDYEVSNVNVQD
-884 VVGRGADADGDTF
+884 ILGRGSTADGDTF

-1179 ANTASGWSEYNYTV
+1179 SDTSSGWSEYNYTV

-1293 QLEKNPIREF
+1293 QLEKSPIREF
-1303 VLDGSS
+1303 TLDGSS
-1309 SKQDVSVVAWDAA
+1309 SKQDVTVVAWDAA

>member
-1 MSVFDKLKAYS
+1 MSMFDKLKAYS

-41 YAESST
+41 YAAETS
-47 QTTKETKATEKAVA
+47 QEQPKDAKKAETKSVT
-61 PADLGIKPVNWGGK
+61 PADLGINDIDNWNGNDQTVTYSVHIDKGTPNVTIKAETIAKLIDEQVRAQAGDQFKYDPNAQTGVSKVVNDELAGIKLPDGCKDKAVSKDKNGEYLVTTSLDTKSLAYTVSPAAGVTQNKDNSVTVVGNADGEVQLTFTVTKLNYNVSFSYGYKKPQEKKDPEPGKGDTSKKDENADTSNGAKGASGEETATPAIPATPEQSYDRVDVEKPVNCKTQFAPDYSKVVFQTPGK
-75 SDVTLTFSTHID
+75 LTF
-87 NGEAVATIS
+87 
-96 ANQVK
+96 K
-101 ALVKDQLENSEDFK
+101 
-115 NQFVYTKNGQ
+115 
-125 DALSKQIDAKLAE
+125 
-138 INKTGKGL
+138 
-146 PESTTDED
+146 
-154 GNKTTYSDA
+154 
-163 VFNSEVAITP
+163 
-173 EVTGCK
+173 
-179 VELVNSTDGANS
+179 
-191 AAKVNDDG
+191 
-199 SITIKTDKE
+199 
-208 IKEGTVGLKV
+208 
-218 TQLSVKASFGYAYMK
+218 
-233 KVSNTAASGSEG
+233 
-245 SDGND
+245 
-250 NGRISIDVGTVGGS
+250 
-264 GDVHLEGDGQ
+264 
-274 MSGSSTQITDDPKA
+274 
-288 KTDVT
+288 
-293 LENVTSGYGVGMPV
+293 
-307 STAKVT
+307 
-313 ANEYYAGI
+313 EYYSNL
-321 DPSTFAEVDAT
+321 DPSAFAEVDAT

-348 YKGLRGDIK
+348 YKGLRGEIK
-357 NSNKEFDA
+357 NSNEEFDA
-365 ELSDG
+365 ELTG
-370 DGDVKQNLTIKP
+370 DDKQNLEIKP

-395 YYPNGDPV
+395 YYPNNQPV
-403 DGATTTVHVKIA
+403 NDATTTVHVKIA

-483 FDSAEILDNDAT
+483 FDSAEILNDKDT
-495 NELYYGSAEQQNF
+495 NDLYYGSAEQQNF
-508 KLGSENLKLT
+508 KLASGNLKLT
-518 SRKVKS
+518 PRKVKS

-530 NYTFTGSPIIE
+530 NYTFVGSPIIE

-549 WSKTSGD
+549 WSDTSGD

-577 DKPDARWIHEKGTYT
+577 SEPDARWIHEKGTYT

-643 KITDTTYKLDHT
+643 KITNTTYKLDHT

-703 MNNAQITYEEEGSTG
+703 MSKAQVSYVEEGSTG
-718 EKRISPKKL
+718 EKRISPNKL
-727 SHKDGT
+727 NHKDGT

-884 VVGRGADADGDTF
+884 VIGRGADAKGDTF

-949 GNGDEATPAQI
+949 GNGEEATPAQI

-1095 QAIDLAGNTE
+1095 QAVDLAGNTE

-1124 NTGKMLDQYLKSSK
+1124 NTGKMLDQYLKSAK

-1179 ANTASGWSEYNYTV
+1179 ADTTSGWSEYNYTV

-1293 QLEKNPIREF
+1293 QLEKSPIREF
-1303 VLDGSS
+1303 TLDGSS
-1309 SKQDVSVVAWDAA
+1309 SKQDVTVVAWDAA

-1365 YMVVAKKRKENE
+1365 YLVVAKKRKENE

>member
-1 MSVFDKLKAYS
+1 MSMFDKLKAYS

-41 YAESST
+41 YAAETST
-47 QTTKETKATEKAVA
+47 TQPAKGAEKDKTKSVT
-61 PADLGIKPVNWGGK
+61 PADLGINDINNWNGSDQTVTYSVHIDKGTPNVTIKADTIAKLIDEQVRAQAGDQFKYDPNAQTGVSKVVNDELAGITLPDGCKDKAVSKDKNGEYLVTTSLDTKSLAYTVSPAAGVTQNKDNSVTVVGNADGEVQLTFTVTKLNYNVSFSYGYKKPQEKKDPEPGKGDTSKKDENADTSNGAKGASGEETITPAIPATPEQSYDRVDVEKPVNCKTQFAPDYSKVVFQTPGK
-75 SDVTLTFSTHID
+75 LTF
-87 NGEAVATIS
+87 
-96 ANQVK
+96 K
-101 ALVKDQLENSEDFK
+101 
-115 NQFVYTKNGQ
+115 
-125 DALSKQIDAKLAE
+125 
-138 INKTGKGL
+138 
-146 PESTTDED
+146 
-154 GNKTTYSDA
+154 
-163 VFNSEVAITP
+163 
-173 EVTGCK
+173 
-179 VELVNSTDGANS
+179 
-191 AAKVNDDG
+191 
-199 SITIKTDKE
+199 
-208 IKEGTVGLKV
+208 
-218 TQLSVKASFGYAYMK
+218 
-233 KVSNTAASGSEG
+233 
-245 SDGND
+245 
-250 NGRISIDVGTVGGS
+250 
-264 GDVHLEGDGQ
+264 
-274 MSGSSTQITDDPKA
+274 
-288 KTDVT
+288 
-293 LENVTSGYGVGMPV
+293 
-307 STAKVT
+307 
-313 ANEYYAGI
+313 EYYSNL
-321 DPSTFAEVDAT
+321 DPSAFAEVDAT

-348 YKGLRGDIK
+348 YKGLRGEIK
-357 NSNKEFDA
+357 NSNEEFDA
-365 ELSDG
+365 ELTG
-370 DGDVKQNLTIKP
+370 DDKQNLEIKP

-395 YYPNGDPV
+395 YYPNNQPV
-403 DGATTTVHVKIA
+403 NDATTTVHVKIA

-483 FDSAEILDNDAT
+483 FDSAEILNDKDT
-495 NELYYGSAEQQNF
+495 NDLYYGSAEQQNF
-508 KLGSENLKLT
+508 KLGSGNLKLT
-518 SRKVKS
+518 PRKVKS

-530 NYTFTGSPIIE
+530 NYTFVGSPIIE

-549 WSKTSGD
+549 WSDTSGD

-577 DKPDARWIHEKGTYT
+577 SEPDARWIHEKGTYT

-643 KITDTTYKLDHT
+643 KITNTTYKLDHT

-703 MNNAQITYEEEGSTG
+703 MSKAQVSYVEEGSTG
-718 EKRISPKKL
+718 EKRISPNKL
-727 SHKDGT
+727 NHKDGT

-884 VVGRGADADGDTF
+884 VIGRGADAKGDTF

-990 LASNKSESYTSPEF
+990 LASNKSESYASPEF

-1095 QAIDLAGNTE
+1095 QAVDLAGNTE

-1124 NTGKMLDQYLKSSK
+1124 NTGKMLDQYLKSAK

-1153 DNKTS
+1153 DKKTS

-1179 ANTASGWSEYNYTV
+1179 ADTTSGWSEYNYTV

-1225 NAKKSGAAAEINFA
+1225 NAKKPGAAAEINFA

-1293 QLEKNPIREF
+1293 QLEKSPIREF
-1303 VLDGSS
+1303 TLDGSS
-1309 SKQDVSVVAWDAA
+1309 SKQDVTVVAWDAA

-1365 YMVVAKKRKENE
+1365 YLVVAKKRKENE

>member
-41 YAESST
+41 YAAESST
-47 QTTKETKATEKAVA
+47 AEPAKGAETKVT
-61 PADLGIKPVNWGGK
+61 PADLGIKETPWNGK
-75 SDVTLTFSTHID
+75 SDITLTFSTHID

-96 ANQVK
+96 ADQVK

-115 NQFVYTKNGQ
+115 NQFVYTKSGQ

-138 INKTGKGL
+138 INKDVL
-146 PESTTDED
+146 PKKNVTSED
-154 GNKTTYSDA
+154 GTEKTEYSNA
-163 VFNSEVAITP
+163 VYKEDNMTREITA
-173 EVTGCK
+173 CK
-179 VELVNSTDGANS
+179 VALTNNTDGANS
-191 AAKVNDDG
+191 AATVNDDG
-199 SITIKTDKE
+199 SITIKSNGV
-208 IKEGTVGLKV
+208 ISGTVSLKV
-218 TQLSVKASFGYAYMK
+218 TQLSVKVGFGYKYTKTVTKTTASSNSDDSTSK
-233 KVSNTAASGSEG
+233 NNRGISIEVGTEGGNTTTIDKVPSNTTVTPTVV
-245 SDGND
+245 DND
-250 NGRISIDVGTVGGS
+250 ADA
-264 GDVHLEGDGQ
+264 
-274 MSGSSTQITDDPKA
+274 KA
-288 KTDVT
+288 DVT
-293 LENVTSGYGVGMPV
+293 LKGVTSGYGVGSTV
-307 STAKVT
+307 STASVT
-313 ANEYYAGI
+313 TEEYYAGI
-321 DPSTFAEVDAT
+321 DSSTFADVNAEGLV
-332 DLYYKT
+332 YKMA
-338 THAPYVISLG
+338 HDDYVVFNGKDDKWVGL
-348 YKGLRGDIK
+348 KGEIVSDK
-357 NSNKEFDA
+357 ANDEFF
-365 ELSDG
+365 
-370 DGDVKQNLTIKP
+370 DVKPTSTSLDKTKTVQITPK
-382 NKHFDGGDFTINW
+382 KAFESEKTFTINW
-395 YYPNGDPV
+395 KYPNGK
-403 DGATTTVHVKIA
+403 GAGTTTVHVKGIA
-415 KRTIDLGHVTPSP
+415 KKPIEASQLAIDAQYYRFQDDQEKNVCDLLNQKVKDQL
-428 VDDLAVTAD
+428 VDDADKDAVKKDDYFKSVSLDGYDETGANTSVCKIV
-437 ALPFRMANDK
+437 PGEKNDK
-447 QQSAA
+447 NDVYSNYEIECPESVSVKPIESMVLEDWGKTTDSGEKTAE
-452 LKKSLNEAVA
+452 LTLTSKYGEDNHEWTITNENFGNRYVKELPVA
-462 KLVKNYQMDNPE
+462 SWDGHTLSKDLVK
-474 FEADDISDF
+474 
-483 FDSAEILDNDAT
+483 DSFTNTWKNDKDEEGSPAYPLYARNSKNGIITRVTVSYKYDRTAPTLKNITFDNDA
-495 NELYYGSAEQQNF
+495 
-508 KLGSENLKLT
+508 
-518 SRKVKS
+518 KVKKVPKDDILFTDQKS
-524 DDDVLS
+524 DVA
-530 NYTFTGSPIIE
+530 YT
-541 VKKMDSAV
+541 
-549 WSKTSGD
+549 
-556 RSLASKLTISGKG
+556 L
-569 LNNEEFHF
+569 
-577 DKPDARWIHEKGTYT
+577 
-592 WKDGTIAL
+592 
-600 ANDPI
+600 
-605 SSDTKFAA
+605 
-613 SYQDADKLETM
+613 ADKL
-624 SEGSVDRRF
+624 SGVDHDN
-633 YVKDSDGVIH
+633 VK
-643 KITDTTYKLDHT
+643 TTYDDLKSGKT
-655 APVLTAFNASP
+655 GIPVEQLIWDKSGNRARFDIK
-666 HGSEKTIKQNKLSVW
+666 GDSEVP
-681 AAEQMDVDFL
+681 VD
-691 TSEGPETGTASG
+691 
-703 MNNAQITYEEEGSTG
+703 
-718 EKRISPKKL
+718 
-727 SHKDGT
+727 
-733 NAYGFSINAN
+733 
-743 SKVAVKSISLDLTD
+743 SISIHAVDA
-757 NAGNVSPEPQKYN
+757 AGNVATLGRSDSEEVPEKVSKLVAN
-770 SPSVKDCNVK
+770 SSGVTVNVSYS
-780 EIEELMAD
+780 D
-788 TTAPTIS
+788 TTPQRTA
-795 TSWDTSAASNGKYYN
+795 NGKGYYN
-810 SNRTLTITINA
+810 HGRS
-821 PFFNYVQ
+821 
-828 QMMPEYAVA
+828 
-837 TITKNGSDWETV
+837 
-849 KPGNFTRI
+849 
-857 EGTDTWVKTVTF
+857 VTF
-869 TEDGDYEVKNVNVQD
+869 TVTDPFFKYTKQYEPQQICKITRDGSDYVTVSLDQQGSGWKDLGNDTYSYTVDLSADGDYVIGEAKFHD
-884 VVGRGADADGDTF
+884 VLGGGIHSASAAGEEFV
-897 TIDKTAPKLNVS
+897 IDQTAPKLNVS

-1293 QLEKNPIREF
+1293 QLEKSPIREF
-1303 VLDGSS
+1303 TLDGSS

>member
-41 YAESST
+41 YAESTT
-47 QTTKETKATEKAVA
+47 QTTKETEATETKVT
-61 PADLGIKPVNWGGK
+61 PADLGIEETPWNGK
-75 SDVTLTFSTHID
+75 SDITLTFSTHID
-87 NGEAVATIS
+87 KGEAVATIS
-96 ANQVK
+96 ADQVK

-115 NQFVYTKNGQ
+115 NRFVYTKNGQ
-125 DALSKQIDAKLAE
+125 DALSKQIDARLAE
-138 INKTGKGL
+138 INKNGL
-146 PESTTDED
+146 PKDATSTSED
-154 GNKTTYSDA
+154 GKETTKTTYSDA
-163 VFNSEVAITP
+163 EYNEKVALTP

-179 VELVNSTDGANS
+179 VEPTNDSDGANLV
-191 AAKVNDDG
+191 AKVNDDG

-208 IKEGTVGLKV
+208 IDGTVNLKV
-218 TQLSVKASFGYAYMK
+218 TQISVKVGFGYKYK
-233 KVSNTAASGSEG
+233 KTVDKTSASDSENSG
-245 SDGND
+245 PAGN
-250 NGRISIDVGTVGGS
+250 NGGFSIEVGTVSGGNTNVS
-264 GDVHLEGDGQ
+264 GNIGDKVTHTEETVDND
-274 MSGSSTQITDDPKA
+274 SKA
-288 KTDVT
+288 VADVT

-321 DPSTFAEVDAT
+321 DSSTFADVNAEGLV
-332 DLYYKT
+332 YKANQSFDVYSGGLLGLKGEIVSDEANDEFFEAKRT
-338 THAPYVISLG
+338 TSVLDMTQSVQITPKKAFEG
-348 YKGLRGDIK
+348 ERT
-357 NSNKEFDA
+357 F
-365 ELSDG
+365 
-370 DGDVKQNLTIKP
+370 TIKW
-382 NKHFDGGDFTINW
+382 T
-395 YYPNGDPV
+395 YPNGK
-403 DGATTTVHVKIA
+403 GNAGTTTVHVKGIA
-415 KRTIDLGHVTPSP
+415 KKPIEASKLAIDAQYYRFQDDQEKNVCDLLNQKVKDQL
-428 VDDLAVTAD
+428 VDDADKDAVKKDDYFKSVSLDGYDETGAN
-437 ALPFRMANDK
+437 ASVCKIVPGEKNDK
-447 QQSAA
+447 
-452 LKKSLNEAVA
+452 
-462 KLVKNYQMDNPE
+462 
-474 FEADDISDF
+474 
-483 FDSAEILDNDAT
+483 NDV
-495 NELYYGSAEQQNF
+495 Y
-508 KLGSENLKLT
+508 
-518 SRKVKS
+518 
-524 DDDVLS
+524 S
-530 NYTFTGSPIIE
+530 NYTIECPDSVSVKPIETMALEDWGKTTDSGEKTAELTLTSYYGEDNHEWPITHENFGERYVKKLPVASWDGHTLSKDLVKDNFADTWKNDKDEEGSPVYLLYARNSKKGIITR
-541 VKKMDSAV
+541 VTV
-549 WSKTSGD
+549 
-556 RSLASKLTISGKG
+556 
-569 LNNEEFHF
+569 
-577 DKPDARWIHEKGTYT
+577 
-592 WKDGTIAL
+592 
-600 ANDPI
+600 
-605 SSDTKFAA
+605 
-613 SYQDADKLETM
+613 SYK
-624 SEGSVDRRF
+624 
-633 YVKDSDGVIH
+633 Y
-643 KITDTTYKLDHT
+643 DHT
-655 APVLTAFNASP
+655 APTLKNITFDNDARVKKVPKDDILFTDQKSDVSYTLGDVLSGVDHDSVKTTYDDLKSGKSGISADLKWGKTGDNASFD
-666 HGSEKTIKQNKLSVW
+666 IKGDTEVP
-681 AAEQMDVDFL
+681 VD
-691 TSEGPETGTASG
+691 
-703 MNNAQITYEEEGSTG
+703 
-718 EKRISPKKL
+718 
-727 SHKDGT
+727 
-733 NAYGFSINAN
+733 
-743 SKVAVKSISLDLTD
+743 SISIHAVDM
-757 NAGNVSPEPQKYN
+757 AGNVATLDTSDSKEVPEKVSKLVSN
-770 SPSVKDCNVK
+770 SSGVTVNVSYS
-780 EIEELMAD
+780 D
-788 TTAPTIS
+788 TTPQRTA
-795 TSWDTSAASNGKYYN
+795 NGKGYYN
-810 SNRTLTITINA
+810 HGRS
-821 PFFNYVQ
+821 
-828 QMMPEYAVA
+828 
-837 TITKNGSDWETV
+837 
-849 KPGNFTRI
+849 
-857 EGTDTWVKTVTF
+857 VTF
-869 TEDGDYEVKNVNVQD
+869 TVTDPFFKYTKQYEPQAICTITRDGADYTTVSLDQQGSGWKDLGNDTYSYTVDLSADGDYVIGQASFHD
-884 VVGRGADADGDTF
+884 VIGGGVHTAFADGEEF
-897 TIDKTAPKLNVS
+897 VIDQTAPKLNVS

-1066 INTSATDKSVSYLN
+1066 INTSATDKSVNYLN

-1293 QLEKNPIREF
+1293 QLEKSPIREF
-1303 VLDGSS
+1303 TLDGSS
-1309 SKQDVSVVAWDAA
+1309 SKQDVTVVAWDAA

>member
-1 MSVFDKLKAYS
+1 MSMFDKLKAYS

-41 YAESST
+41 YAAETST
-47 QTTKETKATEKAVA
+47 QATKETEVTEKAVA
-61 PADLGIKPVNWGGK
+61 PADLGIKPVNWDGK

-101 ALVKDQLENSEDFK
+101 ALVKGQLENSEDFK

-179 VELVNSTDGANS
+179 VELANSTDGANS
-191 AAKVNDDG
+191 AATVNDDG

-208 IKEGTVGLKV
+208 IKEGTVSLKV

-274 MSGSSTQITDDPKA
+274 MSGSSTQVTDDPNA

-321 DPSTFAEVDAT
+321 DSSTFADVNAEGLV
-332 DLYYKT
+332 YKSNQSFDVY
-338 THAPYVISLG
+338 AGGLLGLKGVIVSDGANDELFG
-348 YKGLRGDIK
+348 
-357 NSNKEFDA
+357 A
-365 ELSDG
+365 ELTTSILDKTQTVQITPKKAFEG
-370 DGDVKQNLTIKP
+370 ERT
-382 NKHFDGGDFTINW
+382 FTINW
-395 YYPNGDPV
+395 AYPNGK
-403 DGATTTVHVKIA
+403 GNAGTTTVHVKGIA
-415 KRTIDLGHVTPSP
+415 KKPIEADQLAIDAQYYRFQDDQEKNVCDLLNQKVKDQL
-428 VDDLAVTAD
+428 VDDADKDAVKKEDYFKSVSLDGYDETGASTSVCKIKPG
-437 ALPFRMANDK
+437 ATNDK
-447 QQSAA
+447 NDVYSNYEIKCPESVSVKPIESMVLEDWGKTTDSGEKTAE
-452 LKKSLNEAVA
+452 LTLTSKYGEDNHEWTITHKNFRERYVKELPVA
-462 KLVKNYQMDNPE
+462 SWDGHTLSKDLVK
-474 FEADDISDF
+474 
-483 FDSAEILDNDAT
+483 DSFTNTWKNDTDEEGSPAYPLYARNSKNGIITRVTVSYKYDRTAPTLKNITFDNDA
-495 NELYYGSAEQQNF
+495 SV
-508 KLGSENLKLT
+508 K
-518 SRKVKS
+518 KVPKDDILFTDQKS
-524 DDDVLS
+524 DVAYTLADELSGVDHDNVKTTYDDL
-530 NYTFTGSPIIE
+530 
-541 VKKMDSAV
+541 K
-549 WSKTSGD
+549 
-556 RSLASKLTISGKG
+556 SGKTG
-569 LNNEEFHF
+569 ILADPLIWDKSGNRARF
-577 DKPDARWIHEKGTYT
+577 DIKG
-592 WKDGTIAL
+592 
-600 ANDPI
+600 
-605 SSDTKFAA
+605 DT
-613 SYQDADKLETM
+613 E
-624 SEGSVDRRF
+624 V
-633 YVKDSDGVIH
+633 
-643 KITDTTYKLDHT
+643 
-655 APVLTAFNASP
+655 PVN
-666 HGSEKTIKQNKLSVW
+666 
-681 AAEQMDVDFL
+681 
-691 TSEGPETGTASG
+691 
-703 MNNAQITYEEEGSTG
+703 
-718 EKRISPKKL
+718 
-727 SHKDGT
+727 
-733 NAYGFSINAN
+733 
-743 SKVAVKSISLDLTD
+743 SISIHAVDM
-757 NAGNVSPEPQKYN
+757 AGNVATLDTSDSKEVPEKVSKLVAN
-770 SPSVKDCNVK
+770 SSGVTVNVSYS
-780 EIEELMAD
+780 D
-788 TTAPTIS
+788 TTPQRTA
-795 TSWDTSAASNGKYYN
+795 NGKGYYN
-810 SNRTLTITINA
+810 HGRS
-821 PFFNYVQ
+821 
-828 QMMPEYAVA
+828 
-837 TITKNGSDWETV
+837 
-849 KPGNFTRI
+849 
-857 EGTDTWVKTVTF
+857 VTF
-869 TEDGDYEVKNVNVQD
+869 TVTDPFFKYTKQYEPQQICKITRDGSDYVTVSLDQQGSGWKDLGNDTYSYTVDLSADGDYVIGEAKFHD
-884 VVGRGADADGDTF
+884 VLGGGIHSASANGEEFV
-897 TIDKTAPKLNVS
+897 IDQTAPKLNVS

-1179 ANTASGWSEYNYTV
+1179 SDTSSGWSEYNYTV

-1293 QLEKNPIREF
+1293 QLEKSPIREF
-1303 VLDGSS
+1303 TLDGSS
-1309 SKQDVSVVAWDAA
+1309 SKQDVTVVAWDAA

>member
-41 YAESST
+41 YA
-47 QTTKETKATEKAVA
+47 A
-61 PADLGIKPVNWGGK
+61 
-75 SDVTLTFSTHID
+75 
-87 NGEAVATIS
+87 
-96 ANQVK
+96 
-101 ALVKDQLENSEDFK
+101 
-115 NQFVYTKNGQ
+115 
-125 DALSKQIDAKLAE
+125 
-138 INKTGKGL
+138 
-146 PESTTDED
+146 ESTTPQKSGEAKTQSFDPSSLVSDVPLKYWEISQPLTLDASKYIKNQDGSLVKARVEISKTQIISYIINELHYDQNFNSLFKYTPGGEDSYSRAVDGALKKKSEELKTKNTDEV
-154 GNKTTYSDA
+154 TYNDA
-163 VFNSEVAITP
+163 V
-173 EVTGCK
+173 
-179 VELVNSTDGANS
+179 
-191 AAKVNDDG
+191 
-199 SITIKTDKE
+199 
-208 IKEGTVGLKV
+208 
-218 TQLSVKASFGYAYMK
+218 
-233 KVSNTAASGSEG
+233 
-245 SDGND
+245 
-250 NGRISIDVGTVGGS
+250 
-264 GDVHLEGDGQ
+264 
-274 MSGSSTQITDDPKA
+274 
-288 KTDVT
+288 
-293 LENVTSGYGVGMPV
+293 
-307 STAKVT
+307 
-313 ANEYYAGI
+313 
-321 DPSTFAEVDAT
+321 
-332 DLYYKT
+332 
-338 THAPYVISLG
+338 
-348 YKGLRGDIK
+348 LRGDISRNVEDCAFKVIGPDGKEVRPEGDRYFITADTTLTQPGKVTFEVESVTLSLSFDYEYTTTTTTKSNTDNKSDGGGEKTDDGLTSTEQTGESGGNQPSDPIPGEDTLKATVDNIDVKSNNFKYTSGDITVNEIYAGVSDKIPATYTIDEKDCPTYKTDHDAYTVLSDLPKGITGIVK
-357 NSNKEFDA
+357 NNNKEFKATPATSAADESQAVKIETNEAFSDA
-365 ELSDG
+365 KSFTITWLYPDGVTEAGETIVTLPKVNRRPIDTLKIDPQDFRIQSKQQENVKDLANAALNGEIAKFNKEDG
-370 DGDVKQNLTIKP
+370 DKVKDK
-382 NKHFDGGDFTINW
+382 KYFTNASFKT
-395 YYPNGDPV
+395 YDTQ
-403 DGATTTVHVKIA
+403 GAAQDLEVSYETDNSGVYKNYEIDNPDSVHVKALEEIEWA
-415 KRTIDLGHVTPSP
+415 DDNIVLHSIHNEDNQKIDLKASDHGTWVKQAPTAGWENHSLTAATVVPE
-428 VDDLAVTAD
+428 TAD
-437 ALPFRMANDK
+437 GFKGWTAPNTNGKEHPEALYALDDK
-447 QQSAA
+447 TGVVVKVNVAYSLDTKTPTLNSVEYKGARTKHYDSILFSHKSFDVNYTLGSGLSGINGDASWVNYHDNKSGKDETDVALTKSDNGASNSFTIAGDREVDTKNIKIHAVSVAGVGETFSA
-452 LKKSLNEAVA
+452 SDNEGVPSGVT
-462 KLVKNYQMDNPE
+462 KLVAESSGPQV
-474 FEADDISDF
+474 AIS
-483 FDSAEILDNDAT
+483 
-495 NELYYGSAEQQNF
+495 Y
-508 KLGSENLKLT
+508 
-518 SRKVKS
+518 
-524 DDDVLS
+524 
-530 NYTFTGSPIIE
+530 
-541 VKKMDSAV
+541 
-549 WSKTSGD
+549 
-556 RSLASKLTISGKG
+556 
-569 LNNEEFHF
+569 
-577 DKPDARWIHEKGTYT
+577 
-592 WKDGTIAL
+592 
-600 ANDPI
+600 
-605 SSDTKFAA
+605 SDTNP
-613 SYQDADKLETM
+613 Q
-624 SEGSVDRRF
+624 R
-633 YVKDSDGVIH
+633 
-643 KITDTTYKLDHT
+643 T
-655 APVLTAFNASP
+655 A
-666 HGSEKTIKQNKLSVW
+666 
-681 AAEQMDVDFL
+681 
-691 TSEGPETGTASG
+691 
-703 MNNAQITYEEEGSTG
+703 
-718 EKRISPKKL
+718 
-727 SHKDGT
+727 
-733 NAYGFSINAN
+733 
-743 SKVAVKSISLDLTD
+743 
-757 NAGNVSPEPQKYN
+757 
-770 SPSVKDCNVK
+770 
-780 EIEELMAD
+780 
-788 TTAPTIS
+788 
-795 TSWDTSAASNGKYYN
+795 NGKDYYN
-810 SNRTLTITINA
+810 HTRSVRITVTDSFFKYTRQYAPQTICEITRDGAN
-821 PFFNYVQ
+821 F
-828 QMMPEYAVA
+828 A
-837 TITKNGSDWETV
+837 TITTGDDWHQGSNADEWYVDVQMTA
-849 KPGNFTRI
+849 
-857 EGTDTWVKTVTF
+857 
-869 TEDGDYEVKNVNVQD
+869 DGDY
-884 VVGRGADADGDTF
+884 VVGAASIYDVIGGEGHSSSAAGEEFVVDTA
-897 TIDKTAPKLNVS
+897 APKLNVS

-1024 AGEVAPTAAV
+1024 AGEVAPSAAV

-1179 ANTASGWSEYNYTV
+1179 SDTSSGWSEYNYTV

-1293 QLEKNPIREF
+1293 QLEKSPIREF
-1303 VLDGSS
+1303 TLDGSS
-1309 SKQDVSVVAWDAA
+1309 SKQDVTVVAWDAA

>member
-41 YAESST
+41 YAESTT
-47 QTTKETKATEKAVA
+47 QTTKETEATETKVT
-61 PADLGIKPVNWGGK
+61 PADLGIKKTPWDGK
-75 SDVTLTFSTHID
+75 SNITLPFSTHID

-101 ALVKDQLENSEDFK
+101 ALVKDRLENSEDFK
-115 NQFVYTKNGQ
+115 NQFVYTQNGQ
-125 DALSKQIDAKLAE
+125 DALSKQIDAKLDD
-138 INKTGKGL
+138 INNNVL
-146 PESTTDED
+146 PKKNVTSED
-154 GNKTTYSDA
+154 GTEKTEYSNA
-163 VFNSEVAITP
+163 VYKDGSMTREITA
-173 EVTGCK
+173 CK
-179 VELVNSTDGANS
+179 VQLTNNTDGANS
-191 AAKVNDDG
+191 VAKVNDDG
-199 SITIKTDKE
+199 SITIKSDGE
-208 IKEGTVGLKV
+208 ISGTVNLKV
-218 TQLSVKASFGYAYMK
+218 TQLSVKVGFGYKYTKTVTKTASSS
-233 KVSNTAASGSEG
+233 SN
-245 SDGND
+245 SDDSTSNNNRG
-250 NGRISIDVGTVGGS
+250 ISIEVGTV
-264 GDVHLEGDGQ
+264 DGN
-274 MSGSSTQITDDPKA
+274 TTTTDKVPSNTTVTPTVVDNDADAKA
-288 KTDVT
+288 DVT
-293 LENVTSGYGVGMPV
+293 LKDVTSGYGAGSTV
-307 STAKVT
+307 STAQIEFK
-313 ANEYYAGI
+313 EYYSGLKSESFN
-321 DPSTFAEVDAT
+321 DVNAEG
-332 DLYYKT
+332 LIYKT
-338 THAPYVISLG
+338 DHDSFDVFTSECLG
-348 YKGLRGDIK
+348 LKPEIV
-357 NSNKEFDA
+357 
-365 ELSDG
+365 SDEAN
-370 DGDVKQNLTIKP
+370 DEYFDVKPTASVLDMTQSVQITPK
-382 NKHFDGGDFTINW
+382 KAFESEKTFTINW
-395 YYPNGDPV
+395 VYPNGE
-403 DGATTTVHVKIA
+403 GNAGTTTVHVKGIA
-415 KRTIDLGHVTPSP
+415 KKPLNLSDYKADDQ
-428 VDDLAVTAD
+428 VD
-437 ALPFRMANDK
+437 FRMATDQDK
-447 QQSAA
+447 YLKDAA
-452 LKKSLNEAVA
+452 NKAAKKAIEETKTGDEV
-462 KLVKNYQMDNPE
+462 
-474 FEADDISDF
+474 SDF
-483 FDSAEILDNDAT
+483 YKSASI
-495 NELYYGSAEQQNF
+495 
-508 KLGSENLKLT
+508 
-518 SRKVKS
+518 KS
-524 DDDVLS
+524 DDYSDYYTNATAYRNNTLDKTKLTLDQGDNAVLD
-530 NYTFTGSPIIE
+530 NYAITGQPTVVVKPMVSKAWSDNSDLTKRLSLAGTGLKPETFTSPSDTWIKTNATAKWQGGKLADTRE
-541 VKKMDSAV
+541 GLSA
-549 WSKTSGD
+549 
-556 RSLASKLTISGKG
+556 
-569 LNNEEFHF
+569 
-577 DKPDARWIHEKGTYT
+577 
-592 WKDGTIAL
+592 
-600 ANDPI
+600 
-605 SSDTKFAA
+605 DTKFVE
-613 SYQDADKLETM
+613 STDGTNRGGQGKMEN
-624 SEGSVDRRF
+624 SF
-633 YVKDSDGVIH
+633 YVQDSKD
-643 KITDTTYKLDHT
+643 KIVREITGTSYLFDDVKPGLSEFK
-655 APVLTAFNASP
+655 AVPVGKSFKDDA
-666 HGSEKTIKQNKLSVW
+666 NKKVW
-681 AAEQMDVDFL
+681 AAENMKVRL
-691 TSEGPETGTASG
+691 YTTEGNIKGKDKNGDEKACASG
-703 MNNAQITYEEEGSTG
+703 INKIEGSYKEYPSKGG
-718 EKRISPKKL
+718 EVTQPVPADAIEKTDDGYGYEFSL
-727 SHKDGT
+727 SAD
-733 NAYGFSINAN
+733 
-743 SKVAVKSISLDLTD
+743 SKVNAKDIRVTLTD
-757 NAGNVSPEPQKYN
+757 NAGNVGSNLGYENAFLNGAKN
-770 SPSVKDCNVK
+770 TNIDV
-780 EIEELMAD
+780 EELAAT

-795 TSWDTSAASNGKYYN
+795 TSWNTTAASNGKYYN
-810 SNRTLTITINA
+810 VNRTLTVTIHA
-821 PFFNYVQ
+821 PFF
-828 QMMPEYAVA
+828 EYTQEYLGNKVFA
-837 TITKNGSDWETV
+837 TVTKDGGSYRTLT
-849 KPGNFTRI
+849 PGDFKSQGN
-857 EGTDTWVKTVTF
+857 DTWVATVDF
-869 TEDGDYEVKNVNVQD
+869 TEDGDYEVSNVNVQD
-884 VVGRGADADGDTF
+884 ILGRGSTADGDTF

-1293 QLEKNPIREF
+1293 QLEKSPIREF
-1303 VLDGSS
+1303 TLDGSS
-1309 SKQDVSVVAWDAA
+1309 SKQDVTVVAWDAA

-1343 WMNNLPLMVGTIVAI
+1343 WMNNLPLMVGAIVAI